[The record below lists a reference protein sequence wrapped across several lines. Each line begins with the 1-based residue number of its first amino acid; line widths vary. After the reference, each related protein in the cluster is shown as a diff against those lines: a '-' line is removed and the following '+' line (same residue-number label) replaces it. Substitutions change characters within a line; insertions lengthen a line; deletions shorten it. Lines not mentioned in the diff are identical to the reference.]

1 MASRLEQYKTDE
13 SQKRELQSDLTELQ
27 TLYNSYEDFYN
38 KYTFDEFLEYATKNS
53 SGSLDKSIE
62 NYLIQESDKDKPL
75 KEFRKTTVPWLSET
89 IAGSLSA
96 ARFGAENYPSPLLNT
111 LSKLSPNE
119 KEIRR
124 GTDKAF
130 KNVGKAVGLGDIWDE
145 KKDKETGKTYYELQ
159 EPETTAGKIL
169 KPVGEYVTALAVT
182 RNPTALFTKTAQKVP
197 EKITRKVGRPS
208 KAQLAKKAR
217 QEKTK
222 KLLGAGKTLG
232 RAELAA
238 QVTFADNPEFTYV
251 ASSLSNYIGNDNNL
265 MGEVLNYLDT
275 TEDSPEEA
283 RRLSLLLDGLAFSGI
298 VSAGVGTLKVTKEGI
313 LQMLQSVKNSNQSQ
327 KESFKSLIQGASKTK
342 SARKKDVSEVPIIKD
357 ISNEDVL
364 KFGKDS
370 LTYKTL
376 NKGYR
381 GVQRLHQN
389 FLTTSGMYSDEMF
402 KMLKSADYNKIAWSK
417 RASEIHAK
425 LVTSISKAAKTSK
438 FSEKEIDDILNQ
450 YFKGKKTLSNL
461 PKNPE
466 LRQFAKE
473 AKDEVNNLSKMLLES
488 NYVPPQ
494 MKKVIEENMGSYL
507 RKTYQFYENKNW
519 KPSQEVIDE
528 VTSSIAGSIQKAKGT
543 KNITPFQQQEA
554 RRVVNEII
562 KRDDKSYNNIV
573 SHLNGVFGTKKNEV
587 VFQQRKNIAPA
598 IQKLLGAE
606 EVDASLA
613 VFRTLDTLGTQ
624 ITNYKLYDDLY
635 EKGLG
640 KWFFKET
647 GKFSKAPD
655 ESLKAATIEGKQ
667 FLQLDGLRTTPEIAE
682 LFNTMARNKGQTRQT
697 LERMYGYFLTAKGS
711 SQAAA
716 TVFNGLTHVRNT
728 LGGSIILMR
737 NGINPFTDET
747 IKSSQILSNDLFTMD
762 ATKKNKVL
770 SDLYEDYQRLGIVNQ
785 NVRVGEFKNL
795 INDLAANPNEN
806 MISKFPEI
814 FKKAGRKATS
824 VYVAEDDLWRI
835 VAYNKEL
842 NTLKKAYP
850 DLARRN
856 LQDLKQEAAD
866 VVRATMPTY
875 DLIAPG
881 LQELRKL
888 PIGNFFSFTAEQFR
902 NNYNTTM
909 RAAQELR
916 SGNKVIQDRG
926 MNRLAS
932 QVTTTYLFSKGLT
945 DFSKLAFGISD
956 EDEKAVRSLNLAPW
970 SKNSALLFSKDN
982 KGNIQYIDLT
992 YTDPSAP
999 VTDNF
1004 RNILNLITDPTE
1016 SMETVDRNIIG
1027 QTIEGLEFFLRPF
1040 VDEAL
1045 LTEAITDILVRGG
1058 KTKEGF
1064 DIKIINPVTK
1074 EPLVWEERVDNN
1086 NLAEV
1091 ANNMD
1096 VALGHIL
1103 EKVLPREAT
1112 DIASLTRGKKAIRIE
1127 EGKTSLQREL
1137 IGKLTGQRLV
1147 TISPDKI
1154 KNDFSFKLR
1163 DLNKARGT
1171 YQSNINSSITK
1182 NMKAESVL
1190 SRYEEENNKNYKEFV
1205 KSKRVLDAAKHFDI
1219 DPFELETLVKE
1230 NLTNYTK
1237 DEKSTFIY
1245 SSNEYIPLK
1254 ISDKKLNQAYKDLN
1268 FENINFREFYDAYTV
1283 KYLEYSQ
1290 LPLLE
1295 EEKQK
1300 EKELKRK
1307 GFFLGGLADEYQYYS
1322 QLSEEVEKLPEK
1334 AEEFI
1339 KEREERRAEAHKQI
1353 VKATKEGDVRKG
1365 FEAFETLPIGE
1376 QLAGYMNPVTNV
1388 PLSATGAAVY
1398 AEKAQPSFKSTKEFV
1413 LDFINPKKNIL
1424 QKTPI
1429 KVEDPMSAGISSM
1442 EALGVIPFI
1451 GGIGKFGSRTL
1462 RKMQSRR
1469 ADDTMGGGSGPTDI
1483 VDDSVAVDMAG
1494 YKSSI
1499 EETAEK
1505 NVSNFKTGEQFLNF
1519 LKAKNKDNSPKR
1531 EGFKKEELEFIDLD
1545 NIKVTKDTTP
1555 EEVLNYV
1562 RENRPKLYRVVRSED
1577 NPTIRTSATEVETSV
1592 EDILSIDRPS
1602 TSELEN
1608 DYVNIELDNFKSL
1621 RDEGVERYKDLS
1633 DEQLEDL
1640 AYDMVENYNLEYL
1653 TGEIGGVPMTLYG
1666 GQRGYQATIGTGDN
1680 KIFLTDD
1687 LVNRDEA
1694 LIQLNDYARTEGLLD
1709 PVSII
1714 DGNFPL
1720 KTQVSESVLKGE
1732 DTLPTLFGEQYESFR
1747 LPMGG
1752 ASNYREITIHLDN
1765 PRTPTVFTKNHL
1777 EGADQLLHYRISD
1790 RADIE
1795 GNKVLFVEEIQSDLH
1810 QAGRAEGYELPLK
1823 KQKLIEDKVNSISP
1837 RIMFDKGYKDN
1848 MLGNKVPDKIEF
1860 DKDMPTIAGI
1870 SSGSNPS
1877 ALIPR
1882 QVVGSGDV
1890 IRGKFGNY
1898 YETGDV
1904 VNFSPLEKTTKFLED
1919 EYGKETILKL
1929 ADALEPF
1936 RNVGKLPD
1944 YPYKGLGFVD
1954 VAMKDV
1960 MQLASKEGYDKVAF
1974 TDAATQIDR
1983 NNKNLNY
1990 VDSIQISKVPTEKE
2004 ILQSDEFTDKLS
2016 KNLNTKYDDFKN
2028 FGDPDILKGEGLQ
2041 GGGEAYEK
2049 ARKSIDNYK
2058 KLRIGL
2064 SRNGEFTSI
2073 SIEDEMKD
2081 LTLRQ
2086 LKNKYHIDRAKW
2098 IVKDFG
2104 LTEVANTQKDTGK
2117 ALMYES
2123 KDYLK
2128 NLTMDKDGIGMGET
2142 FNTRTLQTDE
2152 ELLAELPE
2160 SIRESVKQD
2169 IKTKKNITVDVG
2181 KLEGSGKKF
2190 LDLYSDK
2197 ISSTAKKL
2205 GKQYK
2210 QQPKFS
2216 SVLYS
2221 KNEKLTPEQMLEMY
2235 KDSKEAKNYGEY
2247 IEKYGEEV
2255 SFPRELKVI
2264 SLDVTPDMKKPMAVF
2279 SKGGLVKGKDDV
2291 PFTKEDPADRVDPN
2305 TGKPYSDQMARL
2317 GLAEGG
2323 SVDTSARN
2331 LRQLQIVNPKLKP
2344 WSEDPFINKII
2355 MVESSGNPNA
2365 VSPVGAKGLMQIMKN
2380 TAKQPGFGVKPF
2392 EGDNLLDPKENV
2404 RFGTDY
2410 IYALEKKL
2418 GSKRDAAVAYNWGY
2432 GNAKRWLKEGADL
2445 DKLPKETRNYI
2456 RKLELD

>member
-1 MASRLEQYKTDE
+1 MPSRFEQYKKDE
-13 SQKRELQSDLTELQ
+13 SQKRELQSDLAELQ

-89 IAGSLSA
+89 IGGSLSLS
-96 ARFGAENYPSPLLNT
+96 RFIAEKYPSPLANT
-111 LSKLSPNE
+111 LAKLAPNE

-130 KNVGKAVGLGDIWDE
+130 RDIGRTVGLGDIWNE
-145 KKDKETGKTYYELQ
+145 KKDEETGKTYYELQ
-159 EPETTAGKIL
+159 EPETTAGQIL
-169 KPVGEYVTALAVT
+169 KPVGEYVAALAVT
-182 RNPTALFTKTAQKVP
+182 RNPTTLFTKTAQKVP
-197 EKITRKVGRPS
+197 EKITKKVGRPS
-208 KAQLAKKAR
+208 KAALAKEAR
-217 QEKTK
+217 EERTK

-232 RAELAA
+232 KAEVAA
-238 QVTFADNPEFTYV
+238 QITFADNPEFTYV
-251 ASSLSNYIGNDNNL
+251 ASALSNYIGNDNNL
-265 MGEVLNYLDT
+265 MGEILNYLDT

-283 RRLSLLLDGLAFSGI
+283 RRLSLLLDGIAFSGI

-313 LQMLQSVKNSNQSQ
+313 LQMLQSVKNSSQSQ
-327 KESFKSLIQGASKTK
+327 KESFKSLIQGAAKTK

-357 ISNEDVL
+357 ITNEDIL

-370 LTYKTL
+370 LTYRGL

-381 GVQRLHQN
+381 GVQKFYQR

-402 KMLKSADYNKIAWSK
+402 KMLKSADYNKIGWSK

-425 LVTSISKAAKTSK
+425 LVTSIAKAAKTSK
-438 FSEKEIDDILNQ
+438 FSKKEIDDILNQ
-450 YFKGKKTLSNL
+450 YLKGEKTLASL
-461 PKNPE
+461 PKEVRPW
-466 LRQFAKE
+466 AKE
-473 AKDEVNNLSKMLLES
+473 ARDEVKNLSKMLLES
-488 NYVPPQ
+488 SYVPPQ

-528 VTSSIAGSIQKAKGT
+528 VTDSIAASIQKAKGT
-543 KNITPFQQQEA
+543 KNITPFQQKEA
-554 RRVVNEII
+554 RRVVNDIL
-562 KRDDKSYNNIV
+562 KRDTKDYNNII
-573 SHLNGVFGTKKNEV
+573 SHLNGVFGTKRNEV

-655 ESLKAATIEGKQ
+655 ESLKAATIKGKQ

-682 LFNTMARNKGQTRQT
+682 LFNTMARNKGQTRQV

-747 IKSSQILSNDLFTMD
+747 IKSSQILRNDLFTMD

-770 SDLYEDYQRLGIVNQ
+770 SDLYEEYQRLGIVNQ

-806 MISKFPEI
+806 MLSKFPEI

-932 QVTTTYLFSKGLT
+932 QVTSTYLFSKGLT

-956 EDEKAVRSLNLAPW
+956 EDEKAVRDLNLAPW
-970 SKNSALLFSKDN
+970 SKNSALLFSRDN

-1016 SMETVDRNIIG
+1016 SMETVNRNVIG
-1027 QTIEGLEFFLRPF
+1027 QTVQGLEFFLRPF
-1040 VDEAL
+1040 VSESL

-1064 DIKIINPVTK
+1064 DIKVINPITK
-1074 EPLVWEERVDNN
+1074 EPLIWEERIDNN

-1096 VALGHIL
+1096 VALAHIL
-1103 EKVLPREAT
+1103 ETVLPREVT

-1147 TISPDKI
+1147 TINPDKI

-1163 DLNKARGT
+1163 DLNRARGI
-1171 YQSNINSSITK
+1171 YQGNINSSITK

-1190 SRYEEENNKNYKEFV
+1190 SRYEEENNKNYREFV
-1205 KSKRVLDAAKHFDI
+1205 KSKRMLDAAKHFDI
-1219 DPFELETLVKE
+1219 DPYDIESLVKE

-1237 DEKSTFIY
+1237 DEKSTFLY

-1254 ISDKKLNQAYKDLN
+1254 ISDEKLDQAYKDLN
-1268 FENINFREFYDAYTV
+1268 FENINFIEFYDAYTV

-1295 EEKQK
+1295 EEKQR
-1300 EKELKRK
+1300 EKELERK
-1307 GFFLGGLADEYQYYS
+1307 EFFLGGLADEYEYYS
-1322 QLSEEVEKLPEK
+1322 QLSKEVDELPEK
-1334 AEEFI
+1334 I
-1339 KEREERRAEAHKQI
+1339 IEREKRRAEAHRQI
-1353 VKATKEGDVRKG
+1353 AEATKEGDVRKG

-1388 PLSATGAAVY
+1388 PLSAAGAGVY
-1398 AEKAQPSFKSTKEFV
+1398 VEKAQPSFKSPKEFL
-1413 LDFINPKKNIL
+1413 LDFVNPRKNIL
-1424 QKTPI
+1424 QKMPV
-1429 KVEDPMSAGISSM
+1429 KVEDPLSAGIAVA
-1442 EALGVIPFI
+1442 EATGLIPAAGVV
-1451 GGIGKFGSRTL
+1451 GKGASRFL
-1462 RKMQSRR
+1462 RNIQARR
-1469 ADDTMGGGSGPTDI
+1469 GDDTMGGGGGGGSFI
-1483 VDDSVAVDMAG
+1483 DDSVPVDMAG

-1499 EETAEK
+1499 EVFAEK
-1505 NVSNFKTGEQFLNF
+1505 NVNNYKSGQAFLDALKSSKRQQDKFKQ
-1519 LKAKNKDNSPKR
+1519 
-1531 EGFKKEELEFIDLD
+1531 EELEFIDLD
-1545 NIKVTKDTTP
+1545 NIQVTKNTTP

-1577 NPTIRTSATEVETSV
+1577 NPTIRTSDVDMDTSV
-1592 EDILSIDRPS
+1592 EEFLSLDEPMTRQY
-1602 TSELEN
+1602 LN
-1608 DYVNIELDNFKSL
+1608 DEIELAARMEMDM
-1621 RDEGVERYKDLS
+1621 RDAGNEAYRNVS
-1633 DEQLEDL
+1633 DDDIYEAVTEQLEN
-1640 AYDMVENYNLEYL
+1640 ENYEYL
-1653 TGEIGGVPMTLYG
+1653 TGNISGTDIALFGNDV
-1666 GQRGYQATIGTGDN
+1666 QGYQATVGMGDN

-1687 LVNRDEA
+1687 FVARDEA
-1694 LIQLNDYARTEGLLD
+1694 LIQLDNYARDRDLIEPSSSID
-1709 PVSII
+1709 PDV
-1714 DGNFPL
+1714 PL
-1720 KTQVSESVLKGE
+1720 KTQVPESVLRGE
-1732 DTLPTLFGEQYESFR
+1732 DTLPTLFGEQYGSFR

-1752 ASNYREITIHLDN
+1752 AANYREITIHLDN
-1765 PRTPTVFTKNHL
+1765 PKTPTVFTDNHL
-1777 EGADQLLHYRISD
+1777 EGADQILHYRISD
-1790 RADIE
+1790 RVDTE

-1810 QAGRAEGYELPLK
+1810 QAARKRGY
-1823 KQKLIEDKVNSISP
+1823 ISED
-1837 RIMFDKGYKDN
+1837 
-1848 MLGNKVPDKIEF
+1848 
-1860 DKDMPTIAGI
+1860 
-1870 SSGSNPS
+1870 GS
-1877 ALIPR
+1877 
-1882 QVVGSGDV
+1882 V
-1890 IRGKFGNY
+1890 
-1898 YETGDV
+1898 
-1904 VNFSPLEKTTKFLED
+1904 
-1919 EYGKETILKL
+1919 
-1929 ADALEPF
+1929 
-1936 RNVGKLPD
+1936 PD

-1960 MQLASKEGYDKVAF
+1960 MQLAAKEGYDKVAF
-1974 TDAATQIDR
+1974 TDAVTQINR
-1983 NNKNLNY
+1983 NRKAVNY
-1990 VDSIQISKVPTEKE
+1990 IDSIRISKVPTEKE
-2004 ILQSDEFTDKLS
+2004 ILESDEFKKRVNT
-2016 KNLNTKYDDFKN
+2016 NLQVRYSDFKD
-2028 FGDPDILKGEGLQ
+2028 FGDPDVLKGEGME
-2041 GGGEAYEK
+2041 GGGKAYEK
-2049 ARKSIDNYK
+2049 ALKSIDDYK
-2058 KLRIGL
+2058 KLRIGI
-2064 SRNGEFTSI
+2064 SKDGEFSSV
-2073 SIEDEMKD
+2073 SIEDEVKN
-2081 LTLRQ
+2081 LTLEQ
-2086 LKNKYHIDRAKW
+2086 LKRRYHVGRAKW

-2104 LTEVANTQKDTGK
+2104 ITNTQLVREGTNKN
-2117 ALMYES
+2117 LMYES
-2123 KDYLK
+2123 KDTLK
-2128 NLTMDKDGIGMGET
+2128 KLIRDDSIGGEFNLRI
-2142 FNTRTLQTDE
+2142 LQTDE

-2160 SIRESVKQD
+2160 SVKESVKQD
-2169 IKTKKNITVDVG
+2169 IKTKKDITVNVG
-2181 KLEGSGKKF
+2181 QLGGSGKKF
-2190 LDLYSDK
+2190 LDLYKNK
-2197 ISSTAKKL
+2197 ITSAAKKL
-2205 GKQYK
+2205 GKEYK
-2210 QQPKFS
+2210 VEPKISTILFDDIE
-2216 SVLYS
+2216 YM
-2221 KNEKLTPEQMLEMY
+2221 TPEEILKLY
-2235 KDSKEAKNYGEY
+2235 KDIKGGKYAMSGPEADYL
-2247 IEKYGEEV
+2247 
-2255 SFPRELKVI
+2255 PQELKVI
-2264 SLDVTPDMKKPMAVF
+2264 SLDVTPDMKEPMAVF
-2279 SKGGLVKGKDDV
+2279 AKGGLVEGKDDV
-2291 PFTKEDPADRVDPN
+2291 PYTKENPADRVDPF
-2305 TGKPYSDQMARL
+2305 TGQPYSAQMEEL
-2317 GLAEGG
+2317 GLDVFQE
-2323 SVDTSARN
+2323 R
-2331 LRQLQIVNPKLKP
+2331 
-2344 WSEDPFINKII
+2344 
-2355 MVESSGNPNA
+2355 
-2365 VSPVGAKGLMQIMKN
+2365 
-2380 TAKQPGFGVKPF
+2380 
-2392 EGDNLLDPKENV
+2392 
-2404 RFGTDY
+2404 
-2410 IYALEKKL
+2410 
-2418 GSKRDAAVAYNWGY
+2418 
-2432 GNAKRWLKEGADL
+2432 
-2445 DKLPKETRNYI
+2445 
-2456 RKLELD
+2456 

>member
-1 MASRLEQYKTDE
+1 MPSRFEQYKTDE

-27 TLYNSYEDFYN
+27 TLYNSYGDFYN

-53 SGSLDKSIE
+53 NSSLDKSIE

-89 IAGSLSA
+89 IAGSLSG
-96 ARFGAENYPSPLLNT
+96 ARFVAEKYPSPLLNT
-111 LSKLSPNE
+111 LAKLSPNE
-119 KEIRR
+119 KEIRK

-130 KNVGKAVGLGDIWDE
+130 RDVGRAVGLGDIWDE
-145 KKDKETGKTYYELQ
+145 KKDKKTGKAYYELQ
-159 EPETTAGKIL
+159 EPKTTAGKIL

-182 RNPTALFTKTAQKVP
+182 RNPTTLFTKTAQKVP

-208 KAQLAKKAR
+208 KAQLAKEAR
-217 QEKTK
+217 QETTK

-327 KESFKSLIQGASKTK
+327 KESFKSLIQGAAKTK

-389 FLTTSGMYSDEMF
+389 FLTTSGMYSNEMF

-528 VTSSIAGSIQKAKGT
+528 VTDSIAASIQKAKGT

-647 GKFSKAPD
+647 GKFSKAPN

-682 LFNTMARNKGQTRQT
+682 LFNTMARNKGQTRQI

-728 LGGSIILMR
+728 VGGSIILMR
-737 NGINPFTDET
+737 NGINPFTNET

-806 MISKFPEI
+806 MLSKFPEI

-902 NNYNTTM
+902 NNYNTTI

-932 QVTTTYLFSKGLT
+932 QVTSTYLFSKGLT
-945 DFSKLAFGISD
+945 DFSKLAFGISN
-956 EDEKAVRSLNLAPW
+956 EDEKAVRDLNLAPW
-970 SKNSALLFSKDN
+970 SKNSALLFSRDN

-1016 SMETVDRNIIG
+1016 SMETVNRNVIG
-1027 QTIEGLEFFLRPF
+1027 QTVQGLEFFLRPF
-1040 VDEAL
+1040 VSESL
-1045 LTEAITDILVRGG
+1045 LTEAITDILVRDG

-1064 DIKIINPVTK
+1064 GIKVINPITK
-1074 EPLVWEERVDNN
+1074 EPLMWEERIDSN

-1096 VALGHIL
+1096 VALAHIL
-1103 EKVLPREAT
+1103 ETVLPREIT
-1112 DIASLTRGKKAIRIE
+1112 DITSLTRGKKAIRIE

-1137 IGKLTGQRLV
+1137 LGKLTGQRLV
-1147 TISPDKI
+1147 TINPDKI

-1163 DLNKARGT
+1163 DLNRARKV
-1171 YQSNINSSITK
+1171 YQNNVNTSITK

-1205 KSKRVLDAAKHFDI
+1205 KSKRMLDAIKHFDI
-1219 DPFELETLVKE
+1219 DPYDIESLVKE
-1230 NLTNYTK
+1230 NLNNYTK
-1237 DEKSTFIY
+1237 DEKSTFLY
-1245 SSNEYIPLK
+1245 SSNEYVPLK
-1254 ISDKKLNQAYKDLN
+1254 ISDQKLNQAYKDLN

-1300 EKELKRK
+1300 EKESKRK
-1307 GFFLGGLADEYQYYS
+1307 GFFLGGIVDEYEYYS
-1322 QLSEEVEKLPEK
+1322 NLKNTPEETYKFL
-1334 AEEFI
+1334 
-1339 KEREERRAEAHKQI
+1339 KEREIGRDEAHKKI
-1353 VKATKEGDVRKG
+1353 AAATKEGDVRKG

-1388 PLSATGAAVY
+1388 PLSLTGAGVY
-1398 AEKAQPSFKSTKEFV
+1398 TEKAQPSFKSTKEFV
-1413 LDFINPKKNIL
+1413 LDFINPRKNIL

-1429 KVEDPMSAGISSM
+1429 KVKDPMSASIAVA
-1442 EALGVIPFI
+1442 EATGVVPFI
-1451 GGIGKFGSRTL
+1451 GGIGKFGSRGL
-1462 RKMQSRR
+1462 RHIQARR
-1469 ADDTMGGGSGPTDI
+1469 LDDTMGGGSGPTNI
-1483 VDDSVAVDMAG
+1483 VDDSVTVDMAG
-1494 YKSSI
+1494 YKSTI
-1499 EETAEK
+1499 EEFAEK
-1505 NVSNFKTGEQFLNF
+1505 NINNYKSGQAFLDALKSSKRQQDKFKQ
-1519 LKAKNKDNSPKR
+1519 
-1531 EGFKKEELEFIDLD
+1531 EELEFIDLD
-1545 NIKVTKDTTP
+1545 NIQVTKDTTP
-1555 EEVLNYV
+1555 EEVLSYV

-1577 NPTIRTSATEVETSV
+1577 NPTIRTSDVDMDTSIKEFLSLDKPMTQQYLDETVERQV
-1592 EDILSIDRPS
+1592 
-1602 TSELEN
+1602 ELEIDMRKEGYDGGYPDVTN
-1608 DYVNIELDNFKSL
+1608 EELYEAVTDQYEGENF
-1621 RDEGVERYKDLS
+1621 
-1633 DEQLEDL
+1633 
-1640 AYDMVENYNLEYL
+1640 EYL
-1653 TGEIGGVPMTLYG
+1653 TGNISGTDVAMFGNNIE
-1666 GQRGYQATIGTGDN
+1666 GYQATVGMGDN
-1680 KIFLTDD
+1680 RIFLTDD
-1687 LVNRDEA
+1687 FVARDEA
-1694 LIQLNDYARTEGLLD
+1694 LIKLDAYAREQDLIE
-1709 PVSII
+1709 PVSNI
-1714 DGNFPL
+1714 DPDVPL

-1732 DTLPTLFGEQYESFR
+1732 DTLPTMFGEQYGSFR

-1752 ASNYREITIHLDN
+1752 GSNYREITIHLDN
-1765 PRTPTVFTKNHL
+1765 PKTTTTFTDNHL
-1777 EGADQLLHYRISD
+1777 EGADQILHYRISD
-1790 RADIE
+1790 RVDTK
-1795 GNKVLFVEEIQSDLH
+1795 GSKVLFVEEIQSDLH
-1810 QAGRAEGYELPLK
+1810 QAGRKEGY
-1823 KQKLIEDKVNSISP
+1823 IS
-1837 RIMFDKGYKDN
+1837 
-1848 MLGNKVPDKIEF
+1848 E
-1860 DKDMPTIAGI
+1860 AGI
-1870 SSGSNPS
+1870 
-1877 ALIPR
+1877 
-1882 QVVGSGDV
+1882 V
-1890 IRGKFGNY
+1890 
-1898 YETGDV
+1898 
-1904 VNFSPLEKTTKFLED
+1904 
-1919 EYGKETILKL
+1919 
-1929 ADALEPF
+1929 
-1936 RNVGKLPD
+1936 PD

-1954 VAMKDV
+1954 VAMKDI
-1960 MQLASKEGYDKVAF
+1960 MQLAAKENYDKVAF
-1974 TDAATQIDR
+1974 TDAATQINR
-1983 NNKNLNY
+1983 NQKSLEY
-1990 VDSIQISKVPTEKE
+1990 LGRIHIKKVPTEKE
-2004 ILQSDEFTDKLS
+2004 LLKSYEFKESLSDNIDIAYYDFKKFGDLDILEKSTVEGYNKALESKEEFLKADMFFNEFPAKSPFTKLAELEDVTLEQL
-2016 KNLNTKYDDFKN
+2016 KTKYRV
-2028 FGDPDILKGEGLQ
+2028 GE
-2041 GGGEAYEK
+2041 
-2049 ARKSIDNYK
+2049 
-2058 KLRIGL
+2058 
-2064 SRNGEFTSI
+2064 
-2073 SIEDEMKD
+2073 
-2081 LTLRQ
+2081 
-2086 LKNKYHIDRAKW
+2086 AKW
-2098 IVKDFG
+2098 IVRDFG
-2104 LTEVANTQKDTGK
+2104 LPNTQIFQQDRGRP
-2117 ALMYES
+2117 LMYES
-2123 KDYLK
+2123 KDYLE
-2128 NLTMDKDGIGMGET
+2128 NIDL
-2142 FNTRTLQTDE
+2142 E
-2152 ELLAELPE
+2152 ELNSTRFLQNDTELLEEIPQ
-2160 SIRESVKQD
+2160 SFRKSVKQD
-2169 IKTKKNITVDVG
+2169 IKTKKNIMLNV
-2181 KLEGSGKKF
+2181 EEFQGSGKKF
-2190 LDLYSDK
+2190 VDLYKDK
-2197 ISSTAKKL
+2197 VSSTAKKL

-2210 QQPKFS
+2210 TKPKFS
-2216 SVLYS
+2216 YILNT
-2221 KNEKLTPEQMLEMY
+2221 NESTDKAQDVFKRW
-2235 KDSKEAKNYGEY
+2235 KDSQRLDVGEIDYDDWEKIYGEY
-2247 IEKYGEEV
+2247 AQI
-2255 SFPRELKVI
+2255 PNELKVI
-2264 SLDVTPDMKKPMAVF
+2264 SLDVTPNMKEPMAVF
-2279 SKGGLVKGKDDV
+2279 AKGGLVKGKDDV
-2291 PFTKEDPADRVDPN
+2291 PQTKEDPADRVNPI
-2305 TGKPYSDQMARL
+2305 TGLPYSDQMGRL
-2317 GLAEGG
+2317 GFNEGG
-2323 SVDTSARN
+2323 EVSEANIILQAIKSE
-2331 LRQLQIVNPKLKP
+2331 RQYNQEQIDRLKEHSRLVGYMESDSIPDRVQIGGGPGRGKHQYEIKGSIDGSGASKTAVNRYITFKT
-2344 WSEDPFINKII
+2344 NR
-2355 MVESSGNPNA
+2355 
-2365 VSPVGAKGLMQIMKN
+2365 GLGLTKR
-2380 TAKQPGFGVKPF
+2380 
-2392 EGDNLLDPKENV
+2392 DLLLKENKNPDFSKLPEDLQDAIFYADKALGYLPV
-2404 RFGTDY
+2404 DDLVNKKLSHEEAWVDY
-2410 IYALEKKL
+2410 HLIGNKKDREINLEKFK
-2418 GSKRDAAVAYNWGY
+2418 K
-2432 GNAKRWLKEGADL
+2432 K
-2445 DKLPKETRNYI
+2445 NY
-2456 RKLELD
+2456 KD

>member
-1 MASRLEQYKTDE
+1 MPSRFEQYKTDE

-27 TLYNSYEDFYN
+27 TLYNSYGDFYN

-53 SGSLDKSIE
+53 NSSLDKSIE

-89 IAGSLSA
+89 IGGSLA
-96 ARFGAENYPSPLLNT
+96 TTRFIAEKYPSPLLNT
-111 LSKLSPNE
+111 LAKLSPNE

-130 KNVGKAVGLGDIWDE
+130 KDVGRAVGLGDIWDE
-145 KKDKETGKTYYELQ
+145 KKDKKTGKAYYELQ
-159 EPETTAGKIL
+159 EPETTAGQIL
-169 KPVGEYVTALAVT
+169 KPVGEYITALAVT

-208 KAQLAKKAR
+208 KAQLAKEAR
-217 QEKTK
+217 QETTK

-327 KESFKSLIQGASKTK
+327 KESFKSLIQGAAKTK
-342 SARKKDVSEVPIIKD
+342 SARKKNVSEVPIIKD

-425 LVTSISKAAKTSK
+425 LVTSVAKAAKTSK

-488 NYVPPQ
+488 NYVPPK
-494 MKKVIEENMGSYL
+494 MKKIIEENMSSYL

-519 KPSQEVIDE
+519 RPSQEVIDE
-528 VTSSIAGSIQKAKGT
+528 VTDSIAASIQKAKGT

-554 RRVVNEII
+554 RRVVNDIL
-562 KRDDKSYNNIV
+562 KRNNKDYNNII

-682 LFNTMARNKGQTRQT
+682 LFNTMARNKGQTRQF

-737 NGINPFTDET
+737 NGINPFTNET

-770 SDLYEDYQRLGIVNQ
+770 SDLYEDYQRLGLVNQ

-902 NNYNTTM
+902 NNYNTTI

-932 QVTTTYLFSKGLT
+932 QVTSTYLFSKGLT

-956 EDEKAVRSLNLAPW
+956 EDEKAVRDLNLAPW
-970 SKNSALLFSKDN
+970 SKNSALLFSRDN

-1016 SMETVDRNIIG
+1016 SMETVNRNVIG
-1027 QTIEGLEFFLRPF
+1027 QTVQGLEFFLRPF
-1040 VDEAL
+1040 VSESL
-1045 LTEAITDILVRGG
+1045 LTEAITDILVRDG

-1064 DIKIINPVTK
+1064 GIKVINPITK
-1074 EPLVWEERVDNN
+1074 EPLMWEERIDSN

-1096 VALGHIL
+1096 VALAHIL
-1103 EKVLPREAT
+1103 ETVLPREIT
-1112 DIASLTRGKKAIRIE
+1112 DITSLTRGKKAIRIE

-1137 IGKLTGQRLV
+1137 LGKLTGQRLV
-1147 TISPDKI
+1147 TINPDKI

-1163 DLNKARGT
+1163 DLNRARKVYENNVNT
-1171 YQSNINSSITK
+1171 SITK

-1190 SRYEEENNKNYKEFV
+1190 SRYEKENNKNYKEFV
-1205 KSKRVLDAAKHFDI
+1205 KSKRMLDAIKHFDI
-1219 DPFELETLVKE
+1219 DPYDIESLVKE
-1230 NLTNYTK
+1230 NLNNYTK
-1237 DEKSTFIY
+1237 DEKSTFLY
-1245 SSNEYIPLK
+1245 SSNEYVPLK
-1254 ISDKKLNQAYKDLN
+1254 ISDQKLNQAYKDLN

-1295 EEKQK
+1295 EKKQK
-1300 EKELKRK
+1300 EKESKRK
-1307 GFFLGGLADEYQYYS
+1307 GFFLGGIADEYEYYS
-1322 QLSEEVEKLPEK
+1322 NLKNTPEETYKFL
-1334 AEEFI
+1334 
-1339 KEREERRAEAHKQI
+1339 KEREIGRDEAHKKI
-1353 VKATKEGDVRKG
+1353 AEATKEGDVRKG

-1388 PLSATGAAVY
+1388 PLSLTGAGVY
-1398 AEKAQPSFKSTKEFV
+1398 TEKAQPSFKSTKEFV
-1413 LDFINPKKNIL
+1413 LDFINPRKNIL

-1429 KVEDPMSAGISSM
+1429 KVKDPMSASIAVA
-1442 EALGVIPFI
+1442 EATGVVPFI
-1451 GGIGKFGSRTL
+1451 GGIGKFGSRGL
-1462 RKMQSRR
+1462 RNIQARR
-1469 ADDTMGGGSGPTDI
+1469 LDDTMGGGSGPTNI
-1483 VDDSVAVDMAG
+1483 VDDSVSVDMAG
-1494 YKSSI
+1494 YKSTI
-1499 EETAEK
+1499 EEFAEK
-1505 NVSNFKTGEQFLNF
+1505 NINNYKNGQAFLDA
-1519 LKAKNKDNSPKR
+1519 LKSSKR
-1531 EGFKKEELEFIDLD
+1531 QQDKFKKEELEFIDLD
-1545 NIKVTKDTTP
+1545 NIQVTKDTTP

-1577 NPTIRTSATEVETSV
+1577 NPTIKTSDVDMNTSV
-1592 EDILSIDRPS
+1592 EEFLSLDKPMTQQYLDETVERQV
-1602 TSELEN
+1602 ELEI
-1608 DYVNIELDNFKSL
+1608 DTRDSGGLGGLDIVTDEEMYELVRDKYKSENF
-1621 RDEGVERYKDLS
+1621 
-1633 DEQLEDL
+1633 
-1640 AYDMVENYNLEYL
+1640 EYL
-1653 TGEIGGVPMTLYG
+1653 TGNISGTDVAMFGNNME
-1666 GQRGYQATIGTGDN
+1666 GYQARVGMGDN
-1680 KIFLTDD
+1680 TIFLTDNF
-1687 LVNRDEA
+1687 VSRDEA
-1694 LIQLNDYARTEGLLD
+1694 LIKLDAYARENYLLE
-1709 PVSII
+1709 PVSNI
-1714 DGNFPL
+1714 DPDVPL

-1732 DTLPTLFGEQYESFR
+1732 DTLPTMFGKQYGSFR

-1752 ASNYREITIHLDN
+1752 GSNYREITIHLDN
-1765 PRTPTVFTKNHL
+1765 PKTTTTFTDNHL
-1777 EGADQLLHYRISD
+1777 EGADQILHYRISD
-1790 RADIE
+1790 RVDTK
-1795 GNKVLFVEEIQSDLH
+1795 GSKVLFVEEIQSDLH
-1810 QAGRAEGYELPLK
+1810 QAGRK
-1823 KQKLIEDKVNSISP
+1823 
-1837 RIMFDKGYKDN
+1837 KGY
-1848 MLGNKVPDKIEF
+1848 ISE
-1860 DKDMPTIAGI
+1860 AGI
-1870 SSGSNPS
+1870 
-1877 ALIPR
+1877 
-1882 QVVGSGDV
+1882 V
-1890 IRGKFGNY
+1890 
-1898 YETGDV
+1898 
-1904 VNFSPLEKTTKFLED
+1904 
-1919 EYGKETILKL
+1919 
-1929 ADALEPF
+1929 
-1936 RNVGKLPD
+1936 PD

-1954 VAMKDV
+1954 VAMKDI
-1960 MQLASKEGYDKVAF
+1960 MQLAAKENYDKVAF
-1974 TDAATQIDR
+1974 TDAATQINR
-1983 NNKNLNY
+1983 NAKSLEY
-1990 VDSIQISKVPTEKE
+1990 FSRIHIRKVPTEKE
-2004 ILQSDEFTDKLS
+2004 ILESDEFKDILS
-2016 KNLNTKYDDFKN
+2016 DNIDIAYSDFKN
-2028 FGDPDILKGEGLQ
+2028 FGDLDILEKSTVEGYNKALESKEEFLKTDMFFNEFPAKSPFTKLAELEDVTLKHLKTKYRV
-2041 GGGEAYEK
+2041 GEA
-2049 ARKSIDNYK
+2049 
-2058 KLRIGL
+2058 
-2064 SRNGEFTSI
+2064 
-2073 SIEDEMKD
+2073 
-2081 LTLRQ
+2081 
-2086 LKNKYHIDRAKW
+2086 KW
-2098 IVKDFG
+2098 VVQDYGFS
-2104 LTEVANTQKDTGK
+2104 NTQLPTNRP
-2117 ALMYES
+2117 LMYES
-2123 KDYLK
+2123 KDYL
-2128 NLTMDKDGIGMGET
+2128 NNIET
-2142 FNTRTLQTDE
+2142 EKLGYPRLIQNDT
-2152 ELLAELPE
+2152 ELLLDIPQ
-2160 SIRESVKQD
+2160 SFRKSVKQD
-2169 IKTKKNITVDVG
+2169 IKTKKELLLEVG
-2181 KLEGSGKKF
+2181 KFQGSGKKF
-2190 LDLYSDK
+2190 VDLYKDK
-2197 ISSTAKKL
+2197 VSSTAKKL

-2210 QQPKFS
+2210 TKPKFS
-2216 SVLYS
+2216 YILNT
-2221 KNEKLTPEQMLEMY
+2221 NESTDKAQDVFKRW
-2235 KDSKEAKNYGEY
+2235 KDSQRLEVGEMDYDDWEKIYGEY
-2247 IEKYGEEV
+2247 AQIPKK
-2255 SFPRELKVI
+2255 LKVI
-2264 SLDVTPDMKKPMAVF
+2264 SLDVTPNMKEPMAVF
-2279 SKGGLVKGKDDV
+2279 AKGGLVKGKDNV
-2291 PFTKEDPADRVDPN
+2291 PQTKEDPADRVDPF
-2305 TGKPYSDQMARL
+2305 TGLPYSDQMDRL
-2317 GLAEGG
+2317 GFNEGG
-2323 SVDTSARN
+2323 N
-2331 LRQLQIVNPKLKP
+2331 VNF
-2344 WSEDPFINKII
+2344 SSDPFINKII
-2355 MVESSGNPNA
+2355 MAESSGNPNA
-2365 VSPVGAKGLMQIMKN
+2365 VSPVGAKGLMQIMAN

-2392 EGDNLLDPKENV
+2392 QGNNLLDPKENV

-2418 GSKRDAAVAYNWGY
+2418 GSKRNAAVAYNWGY
-2432 GNAKRWLKEGADL
+2432 GKTKKWLEEGADL
-2445 DKLPKETRNYI
+2445 NKLPKETRNYI
-2456 RKLELD
+2456 KKLELD

>member
-1 MASRLEQYKTDE
+1 MPSRFEQYKTDE
-13 SQKRELQSDLTELQ
+13 SQKRELQSDLAELQ
-27 TLYNSYEDFYN
+27 TLYNSYEDFYK

-53 SGSLDKSIE
+53 KGSLDKSIE
-62 NYLIQESDKDKPL
+62 NYLIQQADKDIPL

-89 IAGSLSA
+89 IGGSLA
-96 ARFGAENYPSPLLNT
+96 GARFVAEKYPSPLLNT
-111 LSKLSPNE
+111 LAKLSPNE

-130 KNVGKAVGLGDIWDE
+130 RDVGRAVGLGDIWDE
-145 KKDKETGKTYYELQ
+145 KKDKETGKAYYELQ
-159 EPETTAGKIL
+159 EPETTAGQIL

-197 EKITRKVGRPS
+197 EKITKKVGRPS
-208 KAQLAKKAR
+208 KAQLAKEAR
-217 QEKTK
+217 QETTK

-232 RAELAA
+232 KAELAA

-313 LQMLQSVKNSNQSQ
+313 LQMLQSVKNSSQSQ
-327 KESFKSLIQGASKTK
+327 RESFKSLIEGAAKTK

-357 ISNEDVL
+357 ITNEDIL

-370 LTYKTL
+370 LTYKGL

-381 GVQRLHQN
+381 GVQRLYQE

-450 YFKGKKTLSNL
+450 YLKGKKTLASL
-461 PKNPE
+461 PKEVRPW
-466 LRQFAKE
+466 AKE
-473 AKDEVNNLSKMLLES
+473 AKGEITNLSKMFLES

-528 VTSSIAGSIQKAKGT
+528 VTDSIAASIQKAKGT

-573 SHLNGVFGTKKNEV
+573 AHLNGVFGTKKNEV

-655 ESLKAATIEGKQ
+655 EALKAATIEGKQ
-667 FLQLDGLRTTPEIAE
+667 FLQLDGLKTTPEIAE
-682 LFNTMARNKGQTRQT
+682 LFNTMARNKGQTRQI

-737 NGINPFTDET
+737 NGINPFTNET

-770 SDLYEDYQRLGIVNQ
+770 SDLYEEYQRLGLVNQ

-806 MISKFPEI
+806 MLSKFPEI

-824 VYVAEDDLWRI
+824 LYVAEDDLWRI

-956 EDEKAVRSLNLAPW
+956 EDEKAVRDLNLAPW

-1045 LTEAITDILVRGG
+1045 LTEAVTDILVRGG

-1064 DIKIINPVTK
+1064 DIKIINPITK

-1086 NLAEV
+1086 NLSEV

-1112 DIASLTRGKKAIRIE
+1112 DITSLTRGKKAIRIE

-1147 TISPDKI
+1147 TINPDKI

-1163 DLNKARGT
+1163 DLNRARKV
-1171 YQSNINSSITK
+1171 YQDNVNSSITK

-1190 SRYEEENNKNYKEFV
+1190 SRYKEENNKNYKEFV
-1205 KSKRVLDAAKHFDI
+1205 KSKRMLDAAKHFDI
-1219 DPFELETLVKE
+1219 DPYEIQSLVKE
-1230 NLTNYTK
+1230 NLNNYTK
-1237 DEKSTFIY
+1237 DEKSTFLY

-1254 ISDKKLNQAYKDLN
+1254 ISDEKLEQAYKDLN

-1283 KYLEYSQ
+1283 SYLEYSQ

-1295 EEKQK
+1295 EEKQR
-1300 EKELKRK
+1300 EKELERK
-1307 GFFLGGLADEYQYYS
+1307 GFFLGGLADEYEYYS
-1322 QLSEEVEKLPEK
+1322 QLSKEVDELPEK
-1334 AEEFI
+1334 TTEFI
-1339 KEREERRAEAHKQI
+1339 EEREKRRAEAHRQI
-1353 VKATKEGDVRKG
+1353 AEATKEGDVRKG
-1365 FEAFETLPIGE
+1365 FEAFETLPVGE

-1388 PLSATGAAVY
+1388 PLSAAGAGVY
-1398 AEKAQPSFKSTKEFV
+1398 AEKAQPSFKSTKEFI
-1413 LDFINPKKNIL
+1413 LDFINPTKNIL
-1424 QKTPI
+1424 QKMPV
-1429 KVEDPMSAGISSM
+1429 KVEDPLSAGIAVA
-1442 EALGVIPFI
+1442 EATGLIPAAGVV
-1451 GGIGKFGSRTL
+1451 GKGASRFL
-1462 RKMQSRR
+1462 RNVQARR
-1469 ADDTMGGGSGPTDI
+1469 GDDTMGGGGGGSF
-1483 VDDSVAVDMAG
+1483 VDDSVPVDMAG

-1499 EETAEK
+1499 EVFAEK
-1505 NVSNFKTGEQFLNF
+1505 NVNNYKSGQAFLDALKSSKRQQDKFKQ
-1519 LKAKNKDNSPKR
+1519 
-1531 EGFKKEELEFIDLD
+1531 EELEFIDLD
-1545 NIKVTKDTTP
+1545 NIQVTKNTTP

-1577 NPTIRTSATEVETSV
+1577 NPTIRTSDVDMDTSV
-1592 EDILSIDRPS
+1592 EDILTIDRPM

-1608 DYVNIELDNFKSL
+1608 DYVNIDLDYFKSL
-1621 RDEGVERYKDLS
+1621 RDEGAERYKDLS

-1640 AYDMVENYNLEYL
+1640 AYDMVEVYNLEYL
-1653 TGEIGGVPMTLYG
+1653 TGEIDGVPMALYG
-1666 GQRGYQATIGTGDN
+1666 GQRGYQATVGTGNN

-1687 LVNRDEA
+1687 FVNRDEA
-1694 LIQLNDYARTEGLLD
+1694 LIQLNNYARNQGLLE
-1709 PVSII
+1709 PVSNINP
-1714 DGNFPL
+1714 DVPL
-1720 KTQVSESVLKGE
+1720 KTQVPESVLRGE
-1732 DTLPTLFGEQYESFR
+1732 DTLPTTHGSQYEEYR

-1752 ASNYREITIHLDN
+1752 AANYREITIHLDN
-1765 PRTPTVFTKNHL
+1765 PKTPTVFTDNHL
-1777 EGADQLLHYRISD
+1777 EGADQILHYRISD
-1790 RADIE
+1790 RVDTE

-1810 QAGRAEGYELPLK
+1810 QAGRKRGYEIPLQ
-1823 KQKLIEDKVNSISP
+1823 KQKIIEDKVNSINP
-1837 RIMFDKGYKDN
+1837 RIVYDKVIK
-1848 MLGNKVPDKIEF
+1848 F
-1860 DKDMPTIAGI
+1860 DKDMPYIQGI
-1870 SSGSNPS
+1870 SRGTEPS
-1877 ALIPR
+1877 VLTTR
-1882 QVVGSGDV
+1882 QIIASGDV
-1890 IRGKFGNY
+1890 IRGKMGRHY
-1898 YETGDV
+1898 KEGDV
-1904 VNFSPLEKTTKFLED
+1904 ANFSPLEKTTKFLED
-1919 EYGKETILKL
+1919 EYGKETILEL
-1929 ADALEPF
+1929 ADTLEPF
-1936 RNVGKLPD
+1936 RSAGNLPD

-1960 MQLASKEGYDKVAF
+1960 MQLAAKEGYDKVAF
-1974 TDAATQIDR
+1974 TDAVTQINR
-1983 NNKNLNY
+1983 NKKFLNY
-1990 VDSIQISKVPTEKE
+1990 VDSIQISKVPTVKE
-2004 ILQSDEFTDKLS
+2004 ILQSDEFTDKLNQ
-2016 KNLNTKYDDFKN
+2016 NLNKRYDDFKK
-2028 FGDPDILKGEGLQ
+2028 FGDPAILKGEGLE

-2049 ARKSIDNYK
+2049 SKKSIDDYK
-2058 KLRIGL
+2058 KLRIGI
-2064 SRNGEFTSI
+2064 SREGEFSSI
-2073 SIEDEMKD
+2073 SIEDEVKD
-2081 LTLRQ
+2081 LTLEQ
-2086 LKNKYHIDRAKW
+2086 LKNKYNVGRAKW

-2104 LTEVANTQKDTGK
+2104 LTGVVNTQKDTGK

-2190 LDLYSDK
+2190 LNLYSDK
-2197 ISSTAKKL
+2197 VSSIAKKL
-2205 GKQYK
+2205 GKEYNIK
-2210 QQPKFS
+2210 PKFA

-2235 KDSKEAKNYGEY
+2235 KDRKEAKNYGEY
-2247 IEKYGEEV
+2247 IEKYGEEN
-2255 SFPRELKVI
+2255 SIPEELKVI
-2264 SLDVTPDMKKPMAVF
+2264 SLDVTPDMKEPMALF
-2279 SKGGLVKGKDDV
+2279 SKGGLVEGKDDV
-2291 PFTKEDPADRVDPN
+2291 PYTKENPANRVDPF
-2305 TGKPYSDQMARL
+2305 TGQPYSAQMEEL
-2317 GLAEGG
+2317 GL
-2323 SVDTSARN
+2323 
-2331 LRQLQIVNPKLKP
+2331 
-2344 WSEDPFINKII
+2344 
-2355 MVESSGNPNA
+2355 
-2365 VSPVGAKGLMQIMKN
+2365 
-2380 TAKQPGFGVKPF
+2380 
-2392 EGDNLLDPKENV
+2392 NV
-2404 RFGTDY
+2404 FQER
-2410 IYALEKKL
+2410 
-2418 GSKRDAAVAYNWGY
+2418 
-2432 GNAKRWLKEGADL
+2432 
-2445 DKLPKETRNYI
+2445 
-2456 RKLELD
+2456 

>member
-1 MASRLEQYKTDE
+1 MPSRFEQYKTDE

-53 SGSLDKSIE
+53 KGSLDKSIE

-89 IAGSLSA
+89 VGGSLA
-96 ARFGAENYPSPLLNT
+96 TLKFLQRKGALGGVQKT
-111 LSKLSPNE
+111 LSSLLPNE

-130 KNVGKAVGLGDIWDE
+130 RDVGRTVGLGDIWDE
-145 KKDKETGKTYYELQ
+145 KKDKETGKAYYELQ
-159 EPETTAGKIL
+159 EPETTAGQIL

-182 RNPTALFTKTAQKVP
+182 RNPTVLFTKTAQKVP
-197 EKITRKVGRPS
+197 EKITKKVGRPS
-208 KAQLAKKAR
+208 KAALAKEAR
-217 QEKTK
+217 QETTK

-238 QVTFADNPEFTYV
+238 QITFADNPEFTYV
-251 ASSLSNYIGNDNNL
+251 AGALSNYIGNDNNL
-265 MGEVLNYLDT
+265 MGEVLNYLDVD
-275 TEDSPEEA
+275 EQSPEEA
-283 RRLSLLLDGLAFSGI
+283 RRLSLLLDGVAFSGI

-313 LQMLQSVKNSNQSQ
+313 LQMLQSVKNSSQSQ
-327 KESFKSLIQGASKTK
+327 KESFKSLIEGAAKTK
-342 SARKKDVSEVPIIKD
+342 SARKKDVPEVPIIKD

-370 LTYKTL
+370 LIYKTL
-376 NKGYR
+376 NAGYR

-402 KMLKSADYNKIAWSK
+402 KMLKSADYNKIGWSK

-425 LVTSISKAAKTSK
+425 LVTSVAKAAKTSK

-450 YFKGKKTLSNL
+450 YLKGKKTLVSL
-461 PKNPE
+461 PKEVRPW
-466 LRQFAKE
+466 AKE
-473 AKDEVNNLSKMLLES
+473 AKGEINNLSKMLLES
-488 NYVPPQ
+488 SYVPPQ

-519 KPSQEVIDE
+519 RPSQEVIDE
-528 VTSSIAGSIQKAKGT
+528 VTDSIAASIQKAKGT
-543 KNITPFQQQEA
+543 KNITPFQQKEA
-554 RRVVNEII
+554 RRVVNDII
-562 KRDDKSYNNIV
+562 KRDNKDYSNII

-682 LFNTMARNKGQTRQT
+682 LFNTMARNKGQTRQV

-737 NGINPFTDET
+737 NGINPFTNET

-806 MISKFPEI
+806 MLSKFPEI

-956 EDEKAVRSLNLAPW
+956 EDEKAVRDLNLAPW

-1045 LTEAITDILVRGG
+1045 LTEAVTDILVRGG

-1064 DIKIINPVTK
+1064 DIKIINPITK

-1112 DIASLTRGKKAIRIE
+1112 DITSLTRGKKAIRIE

-1147 TISPDKI
+1147 TINPDKI
-1154 KNDFSFKLR
+1154 KNDFSFKLK
-1163 DLNKARGT
+1163 DLSRARKV
-1171 YQSNINSSITK
+1171 YQDNVDSSITK

-1190 SRYEEENNKNYKEFV
+1190 SRYEEENNKNYREFV
-1205 KSKRVLDAAKHFDI
+1205 KSKRMLDAVKHFDI
-1219 DPFELETLVKE
+1219 DPYDIESLVKE
-1230 NLTNYTK
+1230 NLNNYTK
-1237 DEKSTFIY
+1237 DEKSTFLY

-1254 ISDKKLNQAYKDLN
+1254 ISDQKLEQAYKDLN

-1334 AEEFI
+1334 TTEFI
-1339 KEREERRAEAHKQI
+1339 EEREKRRAEAHRQI
-1353 VKATKEGDVRKG
+1353 AEATKEGDVRKG
-1365 FEAFETLPIGE
+1365 FEAFETLPVGE

-1388 PLSATGAAVY
+1388 PLSAAGAGVY
-1398 AEKAQPSFKSTKEFV
+1398 AEKAKPSFKSTKEFI
-1413 LDFINPKKNIL
+1413 LDFINPTKSMVGKL
-1424 QKTPI
+1424 PI
-1429 KVEDPMSAGISSM
+1429 KVEDPLSAGIAVA
-1442 EALGVIPFI
+1442 EATGLIPVAGVA
-1451 GGIGKFGSRTL
+1451 GKGISKGL
-1462 RKMQSRR
+1462 RKIQARR
-1469 ADDTMGGGSGPTDI
+1469 GDDTMGGGGGPTNI
-1483 VDDSVAVDMAG
+1483 VDDSVSVDMAG

-1499 EETAEK
+1499 EEFAEK
-1505 NVSNFKTGEQFLNF
+1505 NINNYKSGQAFLDA
-1519 LKAKNKDNSPKR
+1519 LKSSKR
-1531 EGFKKEELEFIDLD
+1531 QQDKFKKEELEFIDLD
-1545 NIKVTKDTTP
+1545 NIQVTKDTTP

-1577 NPTIRTSATEVETSV
+1577 NPTIRTSDVDMNTSV
-1592 EDILSIDRPS
+1592 EDILAIDRPML
-1602 TSELEN
+1602 SELEN
-1608 DYVNIELDNFKSL
+1608 DYVNLDLDYFKSL

-1640 AYDMVENYNLEYL
+1640 AYDMVETYNLEYL

-1666 GQRGYQATIGTGDN
+1666 GQRGYQATVGGRDGTT
-1680 KIFLTDD
+1680 IPLTDS

-1694 LIQLNDYARTEGLLD
+1694 LIQLDNYARTEGLLD

-1714 DGNFPL
+1714 DPDVPL
-1720 KTQVSESVLKGE
+1720 KTEVPESVLRGE
-1732 DTLPTLFGEQYESFR
+1732 DTLPTLFGEQYGSFR

-1752 ASNYREITIHLDN
+1752 GSNYREITIHLDN
-1765 PRTPTVFTKNHL
+1765 PKTTTTFTDNHL
-1777 EGADQLLHYRISD
+1777 EGADQILHYRISD
-1790 RADIE
+1790 RVDTK
-1795 GNKVLFVEEIQSDLH
+1795 GSKVLFVEEIQSDLH
-1810 QAGRAEGYELPLK
+1810 AKAGSTKSDATYELPNK
-1823 KQKLIEDKVNSISP
+1823 EKQKILKQMQEFGISQN
-1837 RIMFDKGYKDN
+1837 N
-1848 MLGNKVPDKIEF
+1848 MGDLLYKVPGTNQEKIIDSGALPSVAFDIRVGETKNFGSKNSNDFVETFGLDKSVE
-1860 DKDMPTIAGI
+1860 IA
-1870 SSGSNPS
+1870 
-1877 ALIPR
+1877 
-1882 QVVGSGDV
+1882 
-1890 IRGKFGNY
+1890 
-1898 YETGDV
+1898 
-1904 VNFSPLEKTTKFLED
+1904 
-1919 EYGKETILKL
+1919 KL
-1929 ADALEPF
+1929 A
-1936 RNVGKLPD
+1936 GKLRKGNLPD

-1954 VAMKDV
+1954 IAMKDI
-1960 MQLASKEGYDKVAF
+1960 MQLAAKEGYDKVAF
-1974 TDAATQIDR
+1974 TDAATQINR
-1983 NNKNLNY
+1983 NKKSLNY
-1990 VDSIQISKVPTEKE
+1990 IDSIKISKVPTEKE
-2004 ILQSDEFTDKLS
+2004 ILESDEFKRKL
-2016 KNLNTKYDDFKN
+2016 KGNLKLRYSDFKN
-2028 FGDPDILKGEGLQ
+2028 YGDPDILRGQGLKGNEV
-2041 GGGEAYEK
+2041 YEK
-2049 ARKSIDNYK
+2049 AVKSIDDYK
-2058 KLRIGL
+2058 KLQIG
-2064 SRNGEFTSI
+2064 FTKDGKASSI
-2073 SIEDEMKD
+2073 SIEDELKD
-2081 LTLRQ
+2081 LTLQ
-2086 LKNKYHIDRAKW
+2086 ELKRKYNVDNAKW
-2098 IVKDFG
+2098 VIKDFG
-2104 LTEVANTQKDTGK
+2104 LPNTQITQKDTGRP
-2117 ALMYES
+2117 LMFES
-2123 KDYLK
+2123 KSYLK
-2128 NLTMDKDGIGMGET
+2128 NLLKDEDGTEIGET
-2142 FNTRTLQTDE
+2142 FNTRVVRTDE
-2152 ELLAELPE
+2152 ELLEEIPI
-2160 SIRESVKQD
+2160 SMRESVNQD
-2169 IKTKKNITVDVG
+2169 IKTKTDITLNIEEF
-2181 KLEGSGKKF
+2181 EGSGKKF
-2190 LDLYSDK
+2190 ADLYKDK
-2197 ISSTAKKL
+2197 IPSTVKNL
-2205 GKQYK
+2205 SKQYK
-2210 QQPKFS
+2210 VKPEFS
-2216 SVLYS
+2216 TIVYTKADTDTSQDVLKRWKDAERVRAGKLEYDDF
-2221 KNEKLTPEQMLEMY
+2221 EKIHGGDDVFL
-2235 KDSKEAKNYGEY
+2235 
-2247 IEKYGEEV
+2247 
-2255 SFPRELKVI
+2255 PRQLKVI
-2264 SLDVTPDMKKPMAVF
+2264 SLDVTPNMKEPMAVF
-2279 SKGGLVKGKDDV
+2279 AKGGLVKGKDDV
-2291 PFTKEDPADRVDPN
+2291 PYTKENPADRVDPF
-2305 TGKPYSDQMARL
+2305 TGQPYSAQMEEL
-2317 GLAEGG
+2317 GL
-2323 SVDTSARN
+2323 
-2331 LRQLQIVNPKLKP
+2331 
-2344 WSEDPFINKII
+2344 
-2355 MVESSGNPNA
+2355 
-2365 VSPVGAKGLMQIMKN
+2365 
-2380 TAKQPGFGVKPF
+2380 
-2392 EGDNLLDPKENV
+2392 NV
-2404 RFGTDY
+2404 FQ
-2410 IYALEKKL
+2410 EK
-2418 GSKRDAAVAYNWGY
+2418 
-2432 GNAKRWLKEGADL
+2432 
-2445 DKLPKETRNYI
+2445 
-2456 RKLELD
+2456 

>member
-1 MASRLEQYKTDE
+1 MPSRFEQYKKDE
-13 SQKRELQSDLTELQ
+13 SQKRELQSDLAELQ
-27 TLYNSYEDFYN
+27 ELYNSYEQFYN

-53 SGSLDKSIE
+53 SSSLDKSIE
-62 NYLIQESDKDKPL
+62 NYLIQQADKDIPL

-89 IAGSLSA
+89 VGGSLSLS
-96 ARFGAENYPSPLLNT
+96 RFIAEKYPSPLVNT
-111 LSKLSPNE
+111 LAKLAPNE

-130 KNVGKAVGLGDIWDE
+130 RDIGRSVGLGDIWNE
-145 KKDKETGKTYYELQ
+145 KKDEETGKTYYEIQ
-159 EPETTAGKIL
+159 EPETTAGKII
-169 KPVGEYVTALAVT
+169 KPIGEYVTAFAVT
-182 RNPTALFTKTAQKVP
+182 RNPSSLFTKTAQKVP

-208 KAQLAKKAR
+208 KAQLAKEAR

-232 RAELAA
+232 KAELAA
-238 QVTFADNPEFTYV
+238 QITFADNPEFTYV
-251 ASSLSNYIGNDNNL
+251 AGALSNYIGNDNNL
-265 MGEVLNYLDT
+265 MGEVLNYLDVD
-275 TEDSPEEA
+275 EQSPEEA
-283 RRLSLLLDGLAFSGI
+283 RRLSLLLDGVAFSGI
-298 VSAGVGTLKVTKEGI
+298 VSAGVGTLKLTKEGI
-313 LQMLQSVKNSNQSQ
+313 LQMLQSVKNSSQSQ
-327 KESFKSLIQGASKTK
+327 KESFKSLIQGSAKTK

-370 LTYKTL
+370 LIYRGL

-381 GVQRLHQN
+381 SIQRFYQN

-425 LVTSISKAAKTSK
+425 LVTSIAKAVKTSK

-450 YFKGKKTLSNL
+450 YLKGKKTLASL
-461 PKNPE
+461 PKEVRPW
-466 LRQFAKE
+466 AKE
-473 AKDEVNNLSKMLLES
+473 AKGEITNLSKMFLKS
-488 NYVPPQ
+488 NYVPPK
-494 MKKVIEENMGSYL
+494 MKAVIEENMGSYL

-519 KPSQEVIDE
+519 RPSQEVIDE
-528 VTSSIAGSIQKAKGT
+528 VTDSIAASIKKAKGT

-554 RRVVNEII
+554 RRVVNDIL
-562 KRDDKSYNNIV
+562 KRDTKDYNNII

-682 LFNTMARNKGQTRQT
+682 LFNTMARNKGQTRQV

-806 MISKFPEI
+806 MLSKFPEI

-875 DLIAPG
+875 DLIAPR

-902 NNYNTTM
+902 NNYNTMM

-970 SKNSALLFSKDN
+970 SKNSALLFSRDN

-1004 RNILNLITDPTE
+1004 RNILNLVTDPTE

-1064 DIKIINPVTK
+1064 DIKIINPITK

-1137 IGKLTGQRLV
+1137 LGKLTGQRLV
-1147 TISPDKI
+1147 TITPDKI

-1163 DLNKARGT
+1163 DLNRARKV
-1171 YQSNINSSITK
+1171 YQNNINSSITK

-1190 SRYEEENNKNYKEFV
+1190 SRYEEENNKNYREFV
-1205 KSKRVLDAAKHFDI
+1205 KSKRMLDAVKHFDI
-1219 DPFELETLVKE
+1219 DPYEIESLVKE

-1237 DEKSTFIY
+1237 DERSTFLY

-1254 ISDKKLNQAYKDLN
+1254 ISDEKLNKAYEELN

-1300 EKELKRK
+1300 EKEREE
-1307 GFFLGGLADEYQYYS
+1307 FFLGGPVTQA
-1322 QLSEEVEKLPEK
+1322 QLKVAEGVGEDLFSGKLTEQTTQLFKDREKR
-1334 AEEFI
+1334 
-1339 KEREERRAEAHKQI
+1339 REEAHKQI
-1353 VKATKEGDVRKG
+1353 AKAVKEGDVRKG

-1376 QLAGYMNPVTNV
+1376 QLAGYMNPVTNA
-1388 PLSATGAAVY
+1388 PLSATGAAIY
-1398 AEKAQPSFKSTKEFV
+1398 AEKAQPSLKSPKEFM
-1413 LDFINPKKNIL
+1413 LDLINPRKNIL

-1429 KVEDPMSAGISSM
+1429 KVEDPLSAGIAVA
-1442 EALGVIPFI
+1442 EATGVIPAA
-1451 GGIGKFGSRTL
+1451 GVVGKGTSKIL
-1462 RKMQSRR
+1462 RKVQARR
-1469 ADDTMGGGSGPTDI
+1469 GDDTMGGGGGPTNI
-1483 VDDSVAVDMAG
+1483 IDDSVAVDMAG
-1494 YKSSI
+1494 YKSTI
-1499 EETAEK
+1499 EEFAEK
-1505 NVSNFKTGEQFLNF
+1505 NINNYKSGQAFLDALKSSKRQQDKFKQ
-1519 LKAKNKDNSPKR
+1519 
-1531 EGFKKEELEFIDLD
+1531 EELEFIDLD
-1545 NIKVTKDTTP
+1545 NIQVTKDTTP

-1562 RENRPKLYRVVRSED
+1562 RENRPKLYRVIRSED
-1577 NPTIRTSATEVETSV
+1577 NPTIKTSDVDMDTSV
-1592 EDILSIDRPS
+1592 EEFLTLDKPM

-1608 DYVNIELDNFKSL
+1608 DFINMEIEYSTARRNDGAT
-1621 RDEGVERYKDLS
+1621 EYKGLS

-1640 AYDMVENYNLEYL
+1640 ARDKIEKSNVEYL
-1653 TGEIGGVPMTLYG
+1653 TGEINGVPVALYG
-1666 GQRGYQATIGTGDN
+1666 TEVEGWGNGYQATVGTGGS
-1680 KIFLTDD
+1680 KIWLTDYY
-1687 LVNRDEA
+1687 VSRDEA
-1694 LIQLNDYARTEGLLD
+1694 LIQLNNYARAEGLLD
-1709 PVSII
+1709 PVSDI
-1714 DGNFPL
+1714 DPDVPL

-1732 DTLPTLFGEQYESFR
+1732 DTLPTLFGNQYESYR

-1765 PRTPTVFTKNHL
+1765 PKTPTLFTDNHL
-1777 EGADQLLHYRISD
+1777 EGADQILHYRISD
-1790 RADIE
+1790 RTDIQ

-1810 QAGRAEGYELPLK
+1810 QAARKE
-1823 KQKLIEDKVNSISP
+1823 N
-1837 RIMFDKGYKDN
+1837 
-1848 MLGNKVPDKIEF
+1848 
-1860 DKDMPTIAGI
+1860 
-1870 SSGSNPS
+1870 
-1877 ALIPR
+1877 
-1882 QVVGSGDV
+1882 
-1890 IRGKFGNY
+1890 
-1898 YETGDV
+1898 YETELG
-1904 VNFSPLEKTTKFLED
+1904 
-1919 EYGKETILKL
+1919 GRI
-1929 ADALEPF
+1929 
-1936 RNVGKLPD
+1936 PD

-1954 VAMKDV
+1954 IAIKDV
-1960 MQLASKEGYDKVAF
+1960 MKLAAKEGYDKVAF
-1974 TDAATQIDR
+1974 TDAATQINR
-1983 NNKNLNY
+1983 NAKQLNY
-1990 VDSIQISKVPTEKE
+1990 VDTIQIRRTPTVEE
-2004 ILQSDEFTDKLS
+2004 ILESDEYKNNVQDFSYGEKPDYDELLEALKDKYEVGKS
-2016 KNLNTKYDDFKN
+2016 KW
-2028 FGDPDILKGEGLQ
+2028 IIE
-2041 GGGEAYEK
+2041 E
-2049 ARKSIDNYK
+2049 
-2058 KLRIGL
+2058 IGL
-2064 SRNGEFTSI
+2064 PKT
-2073 SIEDEMKD
+2073 
-2081 LTLRQ
+2081 Q
-2086 LKNKYHIDRAKW
+2086 LEYDS
-2098 IVKDFG
+2098 VP
-2104 LTEVANTQKDTGK
+2104 
-2117 ALMYES
+2117 LMYES
-2123 KDYLK
+2123 KDTLK
-2128 NLTMDKDGIGMGET
+2128 KLLKQGQGEVVDTRIVDTDK
-2142 FNTRTLQTDE
+2142 
-2152 ELLAELPE
+2152 ELLEKIPMSMRDTVE
-2160 SIRESVKQD
+2160 KNINE
-2169 IKTKKNITVDVG
+2169 KNITLNFEG
-2181 KLEGSGKKF
+2181 EFLGSGKKF
-2190 LDLYSDK
+2190 LDLYKNK
-2197 ISSTAKKL
+2197 ITSTANKL
-2205 GKQYK
+2205 GKEYK
-2210 QQPKFS
+2210 VRPKVSTILFTS
-2216 SVLYS
+2216 DSPDTAEDVL
-2221 KNEKLTPEQMLEMY
+2221 KRWKDKKKLEVNEMDYDEF
-2235 KDSKEAKNYGEY
+2235 
-2247 IEKYGEEV
+2247 EKIHGDYALI
-2255 SFPRELKVI
+2255 PNELKVI
-2264 SLDVTPDMKKPMAVF
+2264 SLDVTPDMKEPMAVF
-2279 SKGGLVKGKDDV
+2279 AKGGLVEGKDNV
-2291 PFTKEDPADRVDPN
+2291 PYTKEDPADRVDPF
-2305 TGKPYSDQMARL
+2305 TGLPYSEQMDRL
-2317 GLAEGG
+2317 GFNQGGPVLPEYIGRDVYEKAIEKLGEGKDDKALLREYAFVESKFATDPKTFRKDNRSAYQITPIRFQDFQNALKPGADTGQGLRNYVDKVKDKHGIDLRNITYDDLNNPEIGTAVTRALIKLIPAPIGKTPEERAVGWKNNWNTELGAG
-2323 SVDTSARN
+2323 SVEKYLTD
-2331 LRQLQIVNPKLKP
+2331 LK
-2344 WSEDPFINKII
+2344 
-2355 MVESSGNPNA
+2355 
-2365 VSPVGAKGLMQIMKN
+2365 
-2380 TAKQPGFGVKPF
+2380 
-2392 EGDNLLDPKENV
+2392 
-2404 RFGTDY
+2404 Y
-2410 IYALEKKL
+2410 
-2418 GSKRDAAVAYNWGY
+2418 
-2432 GNAKRWLKEGADL
+2432 LKD
-2445 DKLPKETRNYI
+2445 
-2456 RKLELD
+2456 

>member
-1 MASRLEQYKTDE
+1 
-13 SQKRELQSDLTELQ
+13 
-27 TLYNSYEDFYN
+27 
-38 KYTFDEFLEYATKNS
+38 
-53 SGSLDKSIE
+53 
-62 NYLIQESDKDKPL
+62 
-75 KEFRKTTVPWLSET
+75 
-89 IAGSLSA
+89 
-96 ARFGAENYPSPLLNT
+96 
-111 LSKLSPNE
+111 
-119 KEIRR
+119 
-124 GTDKAF
+124 
-130 KNVGKAVGLGDIWDE
+130 
-145 KKDKETGKTYYELQ
+145 
-159 EPETTAGKIL
+159 
-169 KPVGEYVTALAVT
+169 
-182 RNPTALFTKTAQKVP
+182 
-197 EKITRKVGRPS
+197 
-208 KAQLAKKAR
+208 
-217 QEKTK
+217 
-222 KLLGAGKTLG
+222 
-232 RAELAA
+232 
-238 QVTFADNPEFTYV
+238 
-251 ASSLSNYIGNDNNL
+251 
-265 MGEVLNYLDT
+265 
-275 TEDSPEEA
+275 
-283 RRLSLLLDGLAFSGI
+283 
-298 VSAGVGTLKVTKEGI
+298 
-313 LQMLQSVKNSNQSQ
+313 
-327 KESFKSLIQGASKTK
+327 
-342 SARKKDVSEVPIIKD
+342 
-357 ISNEDVL
+357 
-364 KFGKDS
+364 
-370 LTYKTL
+370 
-376 NKGYR
+376 
-381 GVQRLHQN
+381 
-389 FLTTSGMYSDEMF
+389 
-402 KMLKSADYNKIAWSK
+402 MLKSADYNKIAWSK

-438 FSEKEIDDILNQ
+438 FSKKEIDDILNK
-450 YFKGKKTLSNL
+450 YFTGEKTLSNL

-473 AKDEVNNLSKMLLES
+473 AKDEVKNLSKMLLES

-528 VTSSIAGSIQKAKGT
+528 VTDSIAASIQKAKGT

-573 SHLNGVFGTKKNEV
+573 AHLNGVFGTKKNEV

-655 ESLKAATIEGKQ
+655 EALKAATIEGKQ

-806 MISKFPEI
+806 MLSKFPEI

-824 VYVAEDDLWRI
+824 IYVAEDDLWRI

-956 EDEKAVRSLNLAPW
+956 EDEKAVRDLNLAPW
-970 SKNSALLFSKDN
+970 SKNSALLFSRDN

-1004 RNILNLITDPTE
+1004 RNILNLVTDPTE

-1045 LTEAITDILVRGG
+1045 LTEAVTDILVRGG

-1064 DIKIINPVTK
+1064 DIKIINPITK

-1127 EGKTSLQREL
+1127 EGKTSLQKEL
-1137 IGKLTGQRLV
+1137 LGKLTGQRLV
-1147 TISPDKI
+1147 TINPDKI

-1163 DLNKARGT
+1163 DLNRARKV
-1171 YQSNINSSITK
+1171 YQDNVNSSITK

-1190 SRYEEENNKNYKEFV
+1190 SRYEEENNKNYREFV
-1205 KSKRVLDAAKHFDI
+1205 KSKRMLDAVKHFDI
-1219 DPFELETLVKE
+1219 DPYKIESLVKE
-1230 NLTNYTK
+1230 NLNNYTK
-1237 DEKSTFIY
+1237 DEKSIFLY

-1254 ISDKKLNQAYKDLN
+1254 ISDQKLEQAYKDLN

-1334 AEEFI
+1334 TTEFI
-1339 KEREERRAEAHKQI
+1339 EEREKRRAEAHRQI
-1353 VKATKEGDVRKG
+1353 AEATKEGDVKKG
-1365 FEAFETLPIGE
+1365 FEAFETLPVGE

-1388 PLSATGAAVY
+1388 PLSAAGAGVY

-1413 LDFINPKKNIL
+1413 LDFINPTKNIL
-1424 QKTPI
+1424 QKMPV
-1429 KVEDPMSAGISSM
+1429 KVEDPLSAGIAVA
-1442 EALGVIPFI
+1442 EATGLIPAAGVV
-1451 GGIGKFGSRTL
+1451 GKGASRFL
-1462 RKMQSRR
+1462 RNVQARR
-1469 ADDTMGGGSGPTDI
+1469 GDDTMGGGGGGSF
-1483 VDDSVAVDMAG
+1483 VADSVPVDMAG

-1499 EETAEK
+1499 EVFAEK
-1505 NVSNFKTGEQFLNF
+1505 NVNNYKSGQAFLDA
-1519 LKAKNKDNSPKR
+1519 LKSSKR
-1531 EGFKKEELEFIDLD
+1531 QQDKFKKEELEFIDLD
-1545 NIKVTKDTTP
+1545 NIQVTKNTTP

-1577 NPTIRTSATEVETSV
+1577 NPTIRTSDVDMNTSV
-1592 EDILSIDRPS
+1592 EDILAIDRPM

-1608 DYVNIELDNFKSL
+1608 DYVNIDLDYFKSL
-1621 RDEGVERYKDLS
+1621 RDEGAERYKDLS

-1640 AYDMVENYNLEYL
+1640 AYDMVEKYNLEYL
-1653 TGEIGGVPMTLYG
+1653 TGEIDGVPMSLYG
-1666 GQRGYQATIGTGDN
+1666 GQRGYQATVGIGDN

-1687 LVNRDEA
+1687 FVNRDEA
-1694 LIQLNDYARTEGLLD
+1694 LIQLNDYARNQGLLE
-1709 PVSII
+1709 PVSNINP
-1714 DGNFPL
+1714 DVPL
-1720 KTQVSESVLKGE
+1720 KTQVPESVLRGE
-1732 DTLPTLFGEQYESFR
+1732 DTLPTTHGSQYEEYR
-1747 LPMGG
+1747 LFMGG
-1752 ASNYREITIHLDN
+1752 AANYREITIHLDN
-1765 PRTPTVFTKNHL
+1765 PKTPTVFTDNHF
-1777 EGADQLLHYRISD
+1777 EGADQILHYRISD
-1790 RADIE
+1790 RVDTE

-1810 QAGRAEGYELPLK
+1810 QAARKRKY
-1823 KQKLIEDKVNSISP
+1823 ISE
-1837 RIMFDKGYKDN
+1837 N
-1848 MLGNKVPDKIEF
+1848 
-1860 DKDMPTIAGI
+1860 
-1870 SSGSNPS
+1870 GS
-1877 ALIPR
+1877 
-1882 QVVGSGDV
+1882 V
-1890 IRGKFGNY
+1890 
-1898 YETGDV
+1898 
-1904 VNFSPLEKTTKFLED
+1904 
-1919 EYGKETILKL
+1919 
-1929 ADALEPF
+1929 
-1936 RNVGKLPD
+1936 PD

-1960 MQLASKEGYDKVAF
+1960 MQLAAKEGYDKVAF
-1974 TDAATQIDR
+1974 TDAATQINR
-1983 NNKNLNY
+1983 NKKFLNY
-1990 VDSIQISKVPTEKE
+1990 VDSIQISKVPTVKE
-2004 ILQSDEFTDKLS
+2004 ILQSDEFTDKLNQ
-2016 KNLNTKYDDFKN
+2016 NLNKRYDDFKK
-2028 FGDPDILKGEGLQ
+2028 FGDPAILKGEGLK

-2049 ARKSIDNYK
+2049 SKKSIDDYK
-2058 KLRIGL
+2058 KLRIGI
-2064 SRNGEFTSI
+2064 SKDGEFSSI
-2073 SIEDEMKD
+2073 SIEDEVKD
-2081 LTLRQ
+2081 LTLEQ
-2086 LKNKYHIDRAKW
+2086 LKRRYQVDRAKW

-2104 LTEVANTQKDTGK
+2104 LTKVVNTQKDTGK

-2142 FNTRTLQTDE
+2142 FNTRALQTDE

-2169 IKTKKNITVDVG
+2169 IKTKKDITVDVG

-2197 ISSTAKKL
+2197 VSSTAKKL
-2205 GKQYK
+2205 GKEYNIK
-2210 QQPKFS
+2210 PKFA

-2235 KDSKEAKNYGEY
+2235 KDRKEAKNYGEY
-2247 IEKYGEEV
+2247 IEKYGEEN
-2255 SFPRELKVI
+2255 SIPEELKVI
-2264 SLDVTPDMKKPMAVF
+2264 SLDVTPDMKEPMALF
-2279 SKGGLVKGKDDV
+2279 SKGGLVEGKDDV
-2291 PFTKEDPADRVDPN
+2291 PFTKENPANRVDPF
-2305 TGKPYSDQMARL
+2305 TGQPYSSQMEEL
-2317 GLAEGG
+2317 GL
-2323 SVDTSARN
+2323 
-2331 LRQLQIVNPKLKP
+2331 
-2344 WSEDPFINKII
+2344 
-2355 MVESSGNPNA
+2355 
-2365 VSPVGAKGLMQIMKN
+2365 
-2380 TAKQPGFGVKPF
+2380 
-2392 EGDNLLDPKENV
+2392 NV
-2404 RFGTDY
+2404 FQ
-2410 IYALEKKL
+2410 EK
-2418 GSKRDAAVAYNWGY
+2418 
-2432 GNAKRWLKEGADL
+2432 
-2445 DKLPKETRNYI
+2445 
-2456 RKLELD
+2456 

>member
-1 MASRLEQYKTDE
+1 MPSRFEQYKTDE
-13 SQKRELQSDLTELQ
+13 SQKRELQSDLAELQ

-38 KYTFDEFLEYATKNS
+38 KYSFDEFLEYATKNS
-53 SGSLDKSIE
+53 KGSLDKSIE
-62 NYLIQESDKDKPL
+62 NYLIQQADKDIPL

-89 IAGSLSA
+89 IGGSLA
-96 ARFGAENYPSPLLNT
+96 GARFAAEKYPSPLLNT
-111 LSKLSPNE
+111 LAKLSPNE

-130 KNVGKAVGLGDIWDE
+130 RDVGRAVGLGDIWDE
-145 KKDKETGKTYYELQ
+145 KKDKETGKAYYELQ
-159 EPETTAGKIL
+159 EPETTAGQIL

-197 EKITRKVGRPS
+197 EKITKKVGRPS
-208 KAQLAKKAR
+208 KAELAKEAR

-238 QVTFADNPEFTYV
+238 QITFADNPEFTYV
-251 ASSLSNYIGNDNNL
+251 AGALSNYIGNDNNL
-265 MGEVLNYLDT
+265 MGEVLNYLDVD
-275 TEDSPEEA
+275 EQSPEEA
-283 RRLSLLLDGLAFSGI
+283 RRLSLLLDGVAFSGI

-327 KESFKSLIQGASKTK
+327 KESFKSLIEGAAKTK

-357 ISNEDVL
+357 ITNEDIL

-370 LTYKTL
+370 LTYRNL

-381 GVQRLHQN
+381 EVQRLHQN
-389 FLTTSGMYSDEMF
+389 IFTSSGMYSDEMF

-425 LVTSISKAAKTSK
+425 LVTSIGKAAKTSK
-438 FSEKEIDDILNQ
+438 FSEKEIDDILNK
-450 YFKGKKTLSNL
+450 YFTGEKTLSNL

-473 AKDEVNNLSKMLLES
+473 AKDEVKNLSKMLLES

-507 RKTYQFYENKNW
+507 RKTYQFYEDKNW
-519 KPSQEVIDE
+519 RPSQEVIDE
-528 VTSSIAGSIQKAKGT
+528 VTDSIAASIQKAKDT
-543 KNITPFQQQEA
+543 KNITPFQQKEA
-554 RRVVNEII
+554 RRVVNDII
-562 KRDDKSYNNIV
+562 KRDNKDYNNII

-667 FLQLDGLRTTPEIAE
+667 FLQLDGLKTTPEIAE
-682 LFNTMARNKGQTRQT
+682 LFNTMTRNKGQTRQT

-806 MISKFPEI
+806 MLSKFPEI

-956 EDEKAVRSLNLAPW
+956 EDEKAVRNLNLAPW
-970 SKNSALLFSKDN
+970 SKNSALLFSRDN

-1004 RNILNLITDPTE
+1004 RNILNLITDSTE

-1045 LTEAITDILVRGG
+1045 LTEAVTDILVRGG

-1064 DIKIINPVTK
+1064 DIKIINPITK

-1147 TISPDKI
+1147 TINPDKI
-1154 KNDFSFKLR
+1154 KNDFSFKLK
-1163 DLNKARGT
+1163 DLSRARKV
-1171 YQSNINSSITK
+1171 YQDNVNSSITK

-1190 SRYEEENNKNYKEFV
+1190 SRYKEENNKNYREFV
-1205 KSKRVLDAAKHFDI
+1205 KSKRMLDAIKHFDI
-1219 DPFELETLVKE
+1219 DPYDIESLVKE
-1230 NLTNYTK
+1230 NLKNYTK
-1237 DEKSTFIY
+1237 NEKSTFLY

-1254 ISDKKLNQAYKDLN
+1254 ISDKKLEQAYKDLN

-1300 EKELKRK
+1300 EKELERK
-1307 GFFLGGLADEYQYYS
+1307 GFVEGGK
-1322 QLSEEVEKLPEK
+1322 V
-1334 AEEFI
+1334 
-1339 KEREERRAEAHKQI
+1339 
-1353 VKATKEGDVRKG
+1353 
-1365 FEAFETLPIGE
+1365 
-1376 QLAGYMNPVTNV
+1376 N
-1388 PLSATGAAVY
+1388 
-1398 AEKAQPSFKSTKEFV
+1398 
-1413 LDFINPKKNIL
+1413 KNI
-1424 QKTPI
+1424 
-1429 KVEDPMSAGISSM
+1429 E
-1442 EALGVIPFI
+1442 FN
-1451 GGIGKFGSRTL
+1451 
-1462 RKMQSRR
+1462 
-1469 ADDTMGGGSGPTDI
+1469 
-1483 VDDSVAVDMAG
+1483 
-1494 YKSSI
+1494 
-1499 EETAEK
+1499 
-1505 NVSNFKTGEQFLNF
+1505 NV
-1519 LKAKNKDNSPKR
+1519 
-1531 EGFKKEELEFIDLD
+1531 
-1545 NIKVTKDTTP
+1545 
-1555 EEVLNYV
+1555 
-1562 RENRPKLYRVVRSED
+1562 
-1577 NPTIRTSATEVETSV
+1577 
-1592 EDILSIDRPS
+1592 
-1602 TSELEN
+1602 
-1608 DYVNIELDNFKSL
+1608 
-1621 RDEGVERYKDLS
+1621 
-1633 DEQLEDL
+1633 
-1640 AYDMVENYNLEYL
+1640 
-1653 TGEIGGVPMTLYG
+1653 
-1666 GQRGYQATIGTGDN
+1666 
-1680 KIFLTDD
+1680 
-1687 LVNRDEA
+1687 
-1694 LIQLNDYARTEGLLD
+1694 
-1709 PVSII
+1709 
-1714 DGNFPL
+1714 
-1720 KTQVSESVLKGE
+1720 
-1732 DTLPTLFGEQYESFR
+1732 
-1747 LPMGG
+1747 
-1752 ASNYREITIHLDN
+1752 
-1765 PRTPTVFTKNHL
+1765 
-1777 EGADQLLHYRISD
+1777 
-1790 RADIE
+1790 
-1795 GNKVLFVEEIQSDLH
+1795 
-1810 QAGRAEGYELPLK
+1810 
-1823 KQKLIEDKVNSISP
+1823 
-1837 RIMFDKGYKDN
+1837 
-1848 MLGNKVPDKIEF
+1848 
-1860 DKDMPTIAGI
+1860 
-1870 SSGSNPS
+1870 
-1877 ALIPR
+1877 
-1882 QVVGSGDV
+1882 
-1890 IRGKFGNY
+1890 
-1898 YETGDV
+1898 
-1904 VNFSPLEKTTKFLED
+1904 
-1919 EYGKETILKL
+1919 
-1929 ADALEPF
+1929 
-1936 RNVGKLPD
+1936 
-1944 YPYKGLGFVD
+1944 
-1954 VAMKDV
+1954 
-1960 MQLASKEGYDKVAF
+1960 
-1974 TDAATQIDR
+1974 
-1983 NNKNLNY
+1983 NNW
-1990 VDSIQISKVPTEKE
+1990 
-2004 ILQSDEFTDKLS
+2004 
-2016 KNLNTKYDDFKN
+2016 FKN
-2028 FGDPDILKGEGLQ
+2028 YLNI
-2041 GGGEAYEK
+2041 
-2049 ARKSIDNYK
+2049 
-2058 KLRIGL
+2058 
-2064 SRNGEFTSI
+2064 
-2073 SIEDEMKD
+2073 
-2081 LTLRQ
+2081 RQ
-2086 LKNKYHIDRAKW
+2086 
-2098 IVKDFG
+2098 
-2104 LTEVANTQKDTGK
+2104 
-2117 ALMYES
+2117 
-2123 KDYLK
+2123 
-2128 NLTMDKDGIGMGET
+2128 
-2142 FNTRTLQTDE
+2142 
-2152 ELLAELPE
+2152 
-2160 SIRESVKQD
+2160 
-2169 IKTKKNITVDVG
+2169 
-2181 KLEGSGKKF
+2181 
-2190 LDLYSDK
+2190 
-2197 ISSTAKKL
+2197 
-2205 GKQYK
+2205 QYFK
-2210 QQPKFS
+2210 
-2216 SVLYS
+2216 
-2221 KNEKLTPEQMLEMY
+2221 
-2235 KDSKEAKNYGEY
+2235 
-2247 IEKYGEEV
+2247 GEEV
-2255 SFPRELKVI
+2255 SKDFPVT
-2264 SLDVTPDMKKPMAVF
+2264 DV
-2279 SKGGLVKGKDDV
+2279 
-2291 PFTKEDPADRVDPN
+2291 KETAADRVDPF
-2305 TGKPYSDQMARL
+2305 TGSPYSDQMARL

-2323 SVDTSARN
+2323 SVN
-2331 LRQLQIVNPKLKP
+2331 PNVLQIN
-2344 WSEDPFINKII
+2344 
-2355 MVESSGNPNA
+2355 
-2365 VSPVGAKGLMQIMKN
+2365 
-2380 TAKQPGFGVKPF
+2380 
-2392 EGDNLLDPKENV
+2392 NLLKELGYSKEARAAKLGNIGV
-2404 RFGTDY
+2404 ETGYTYDY
-2410 IYALEKKL
+2410 QQKQKNGKGYGLYQLDFQRPYYDKYLKNNKLEDSASSQVMFTHEVLKGNDKVMGMNTKDRKALQEAFKSKDVSFITQMFSEKYEKPGVPHLEKRIEEANRL
-2418 GSKRDAAVAYNWGY
+2418 Y
-2432 GNAKRWLKEGADL
+2432 
-2445 DKLPKETRNYI
+2445 
-2456 RKLELD
+2456 ELIN

>member
-1 MASRLEQYKTDE
+1 MPSRFEQYKTDE
-13 SQKRELQSDLTELQ
+13 SQKRELQSDLAELQ

-38 KYTFDEFLEYATKNS
+38 KYSFDEFLEYATKNS
-53 SGSLDKSIE
+53 KGSLDKSIE
-62 NYLIQESDKDKPL
+62 NYLIQQADKDIPL

-89 IAGSLSA
+89 IGGSLA
-96 ARFGAENYPSPLLNT
+96 GARFAAEKYPSPLLNT
-111 LSKLSPNE
+111 LAKLSPNE

-130 KNVGKAVGLGDIWDE
+130 RDVGRAVGLGDIWDE
-145 KKDKETGKTYYELQ
+145 KKDKETGKAYYELQ
-159 EPETTAGKIL
+159 EPETTAGQIL

-197 EKITRKVGRPS
+197 EKITKKVGRPS
-208 KAQLAKKAR
+208 KAELAKEAR

-238 QVTFADNPEFTYV
+238 QITFADNPEFTYV
-251 ASSLSNYIGNDNNL
+251 AGALSNYIGNDNNL
-265 MGEVLNYLDT
+265 MGEVLNYLDVD
-275 TEDSPEEA
+275 EQSPEEA
-283 RRLSLLLDGLAFSGI
+283 RRLSLLLDGVAFSGI

-313 LQMLQSVKNSNQSQ
+313 LQMLQSIKNSNQSQ
-327 KESFKSLIQGASKTK
+327 KESFKSLIEGAAKTK

-357 ISNEDVL
+357 ITNEDIL

-370 LTYKTL
+370 LTYRNL

-381 GVQRLHQN
+381 EVQRLHQN
-389 FLTTSGMYSDEMF
+389 IFTSSGMYSDEMF

-425 LVTSISKAAKTSK
+425 LVTSIGKAAKTSK
-438 FSEKEIDDILNQ
+438 FSEKEIDDILNK
-450 YFKGKKTLSNL
+450 YFTGEKTLSNL

-473 AKDEVNNLSKMLLES
+473 AKDEVKNLSKMLLES

-507 RKTYQFYENKNW
+507 RKTYQFYEDKNW
-519 KPSQEVIDE
+519 RPSQEVIDE
-528 VTSSIAGSIQKAKGT
+528 VTDSIAASIQKAKDT
-543 KNITPFQQQEA
+543 KNITPFQQKEA
-554 RRVVNEII
+554 RRVVNDII
-562 KRDDKSYNNIV
+562 KRDNKDYNNII

-655 ESLKAATIEGKQ
+655 ESLKSATIEGKQ
-667 FLQLDGLRTTPEIAE
+667 FLQLDGLKTTPEIAE
-682 LFNTMARNKGQTRQT
+682 LFNTMTRNKGQTRQT

-806 MISKFPEI
+806 MLSKFPEI

-850 DLARRN
+850 DLARKN

-956 EDEKAVRSLNLAPW
+956 EDEKAVRNLNLAPW
-970 SKNSALLFSKDN
+970 SKNSALLFSRDN

-1004 RNILNLITDPTE
+1004 RNILNLITDSTE

-1045 LTEAITDILVRGG
+1045 LTEAVTDILVRGG

-1064 DIKIINPVTK
+1064 NIKIINPITK

-1147 TISPDKI
+1147 TINPDKI

-1163 DLNKARGT
+1163 DLNRARKV
-1171 YQSNINSSITK
+1171 YQDNVNSSITK

-1190 SRYEEENNKNYKEFV
+1190 SRYKEENNKNYREFV
-1205 KSKRVLDAAKHFDI
+1205 KSKRMLDAIKHFDI
-1219 DPFELETLVKE
+1219 DPYDIESLVKE
-1230 NLTNYTK
+1230 NLKNYTK
-1237 DEKSTFIY
+1237 NEKSTFLY

-1254 ISDKKLNQAYKDLN
+1254 ISDKKLEQAYKDLN

-1300 EKELKRK
+1300 EKELERK
-1307 GFFLGGLADEYQYYS
+1307 GFVEGGK
-1322 QLSEEVEKLPEK
+1322 V
-1334 AEEFI
+1334 
-1339 KEREERRAEAHKQI
+1339 
-1353 VKATKEGDVRKG
+1353 
-1365 FEAFETLPIGE
+1365 
-1376 QLAGYMNPVTNV
+1376 N
-1388 PLSATGAAVY
+1388 
-1398 AEKAQPSFKSTKEFV
+1398 
-1413 LDFINPKKNIL
+1413 KNI
-1424 QKTPI
+1424 
-1429 KVEDPMSAGISSM
+1429 E
-1442 EALGVIPFI
+1442 FN
-1451 GGIGKFGSRTL
+1451 
-1462 RKMQSRR
+1462 
-1469 ADDTMGGGSGPTDI
+1469 
-1483 VDDSVAVDMAG
+1483 
-1494 YKSSI
+1494 
-1499 EETAEK
+1499 
-1505 NVSNFKTGEQFLNF
+1505 NV
-1519 LKAKNKDNSPKR
+1519 
-1531 EGFKKEELEFIDLD
+1531 
-1545 NIKVTKDTTP
+1545 
-1555 EEVLNYV
+1555 
-1562 RENRPKLYRVVRSED
+1562 
-1577 NPTIRTSATEVETSV
+1577 
-1592 EDILSIDRPS
+1592 
-1602 TSELEN
+1602 
-1608 DYVNIELDNFKSL
+1608 
-1621 RDEGVERYKDLS
+1621 
-1633 DEQLEDL
+1633 
-1640 AYDMVENYNLEYL
+1640 
-1653 TGEIGGVPMTLYG
+1653 
-1666 GQRGYQATIGTGDN
+1666 
-1680 KIFLTDD
+1680 
-1687 LVNRDEA
+1687 
-1694 LIQLNDYARTEGLLD
+1694 
-1709 PVSII
+1709 
-1714 DGNFPL
+1714 
-1720 KTQVSESVLKGE
+1720 
-1732 DTLPTLFGEQYESFR
+1732 
-1747 LPMGG
+1747 
-1752 ASNYREITIHLDN
+1752 
-1765 PRTPTVFTKNHL
+1765 
-1777 EGADQLLHYRISD
+1777 
-1790 RADIE
+1790 
-1795 GNKVLFVEEIQSDLH
+1795 
-1810 QAGRAEGYELPLK
+1810 
-1823 KQKLIEDKVNSISP
+1823 
-1837 RIMFDKGYKDN
+1837 
-1848 MLGNKVPDKIEF
+1848 
-1860 DKDMPTIAGI
+1860 
-1870 SSGSNPS
+1870 
-1877 ALIPR
+1877 
-1882 QVVGSGDV
+1882 
-1890 IRGKFGNY
+1890 
-1898 YETGDV
+1898 
-1904 VNFSPLEKTTKFLED
+1904 
-1919 EYGKETILKL
+1919 
-1929 ADALEPF
+1929 
-1936 RNVGKLPD
+1936 
-1944 YPYKGLGFVD
+1944 
-1954 VAMKDV
+1954 
-1960 MQLASKEGYDKVAF
+1960 
-1974 TDAATQIDR
+1974 
-1983 NNKNLNY
+1983 NNW
-1990 VDSIQISKVPTEKE
+1990 
-2004 ILQSDEFTDKLS
+2004 
-2016 KNLNTKYDDFKN
+2016 FKN
-2028 FGDPDILKGEGLQ
+2028 YLNI
-2041 GGGEAYEK
+2041 
-2049 ARKSIDNYK
+2049 
-2058 KLRIGL
+2058 
-2064 SRNGEFTSI
+2064 
-2073 SIEDEMKD
+2073 
-2081 LTLRQ
+2081 RQ
-2086 LKNKYHIDRAKW
+2086 
-2098 IVKDFG
+2098 
-2104 LTEVANTQKDTGK
+2104 
-2117 ALMYES
+2117 
-2123 KDYLK
+2123 
-2128 NLTMDKDGIGMGET
+2128 
-2142 FNTRTLQTDE
+2142 
-2152 ELLAELPE
+2152 
-2160 SIRESVKQD
+2160 
-2169 IKTKKNITVDVG
+2169 
-2181 KLEGSGKKF
+2181 
-2190 LDLYSDK
+2190 
-2197 ISSTAKKL
+2197 
-2205 GKQYK
+2205 QYFK
-2210 QQPKFS
+2210 
-2216 SVLYS
+2216 
-2221 KNEKLTPEQMLEMY
+2221 
-2235 KDSKEAKNYGEY
+2235 
-2247 IEKYGEEV
+2247 GEEV
-2255 SFPRELKVI
+2255 SKDFPVT
-2264 SLDVTPDMKKPMAVF
+2264 DV
-2279 SKGGLVKGKDDV
+2279 
-2291 PFTKEDPADRVDPN
+2291 KETAADRVDPF
-2305 TGKPYSDQMARL
+2305 TGSPYSDQMARL

-2323 SVDTSARN
+2323 PVLPEYRGRDSYEKAIQKFAESEKDAQLLREFAWVESKFANDPTTFRKDNRSAY
-2331 LRQLQIVNPKLKP
+2331 QITPTRFNELKTYLNPERKRGAGMRRYN
-2344 WSEDPFINKII
+2344 NKIKKEHGLDLKNI
-2355 MVESSGNPNA
+2355 SYDDLNNPEIGTAATRALLKLIPDPIGETPEQRARQWKKDWNSYSENAAGTVE
-2365 VSPVGAKGLMQIMKN
+2365 KYLTDLKY
-2380 TAKQPGFGVKPF
+2380 
-2392 EGDNLLDPKENV
+2392 LD
-2404 RFGTDY
+2404 
-2410 IYALEKKL
+2410 
-2418 GSKRDAAVAYNWGY
+2418 
-2432 GNAKRWLKEGADL
+2432 
-2445 DKLPKETRNYI
+2445 
-2456 RKLELD
+2456 

>member
-1 MASRLEQYKTDE
+1 MPSRFEQYKTDE

-27 TLYNSYEDFYN
+27 TLYNSYGDFYN

-53 SGSLDKSIE
+53 NSSLDKSIE

-89 IAGSLSA
+89 IAGSLSG
-96 ARFGAENYPSPLLNT
+96 ARFVAEKYPSPLLNT
-111 LSKLSPNE
+111 LAKLSPNE
-119 KEIRR
+119 KEIRK

-130 KNVGKAVGLGDIWDE
+130 RDVGRAVGLGDIWDE
-145 KKDKETGKTYYELQ
+145 KKDKKTGKAYYELQ
-159 EPETTAGKIL
+159 EPKTTAGKIL

-182 RNPTALFTKTAQKVP
+182 RNPTTLFTKTAQKVP

-208 KAQLAKKAR
+208 KAQLAKEAR
-217 QEKTK
+217 QETTK

-327 KESFKSLIQGASKTK
+327 KESFKSLIQGAAKTK

-528 VTSSIAGSIQKAKGT
+528 VTDSIAASIQKAKGT

-647 GKFSKAPD
+647 GKFSKAPN

-682 LFNTMARNKGQTRQT
+682 LFNTMARNKGQTRQF

-737 NGINPFTDET
+737 NGINPFTNET

-770 SDLYEDYQRLGIVNQ
+770 SDLYEDYQRLGLVNQ

-902 NNYNTTM
+902 NNYNTTI

-932 QVTTTYLFSKGLT
+932 QVTSTYLFSKGLT
-945 DFSKLAFGISD
+945 DFSKLAFGISN
-956 EDEKAVRSLNLAPW
+956 EDEKAVRDLNLAPW
-970 SKNSALLFSKDN
+970 SKNSALLFSRDN

-1016 SMETVDRNIIG
+1016 SMETVNRNVIG
-1027 QTIEGLEFFLRPF
+1027 QTVQGLEFFLRPF
-1040 VDEAL
+1040 VSESL
-1045 LTEAITDILVRGG
+1045 LTESITDILVRDG

-1064 DIKIINPVTK
+1064 GIKVINPITK
-1074 EPLVWEERVDNN
+1074 EPLMWEERIDSN

-1096 VALGHIL
+1096 VALAHIL
-1103 EKVLPREAT
+1103 ETVLPREIT
-1112 DIASLTRGKKAIRIE
+1112 DITSLTRGKKAIRIE

-1137 IGKLTGQRLV
+1137 LGKLTGQRLV
-1147 TISPDKI
+1147 TINPDKI

-1163 DLNKARGT
+1163 DLNRARKV
-1171 YQSNINSSITK
+1171 YQNNVNTSITK

-1205 KSKRVLDAAKHFDI
+1205 KSKRMLDAIKHFDI
-1219 DPFELETLVKE
+1219 DPYDIESLVKE
-1230 NLTNYTK
+1230 NLNNYTK
-1237 DEKSTFIY
+1237 DEKSTFLY
-1245 SSNEYIPLK
+1245 SSNEYVPLK
-1254 ISDKKLNQAYKDLN
+1254 ISDQKLNQAYKDLN

-1300 EKELKRK
+1300 EKESKRK
-1307 GFFLGGLADEYQYYS
+1307 GFFLGGIADEYEYYS
-1322 QLSEEVEKLPEK
+1322 NLKNTPEETYKFL
-1334 AEEFI
+1334 
-1339 KEREERRAEAHKQI
+1339 KEREIGRDEAHKKI
-1353 VKATKEGDVRKG
+1353 AAATKEGDVRKG

-1388 PLSATGAAVY
+1388 PLSATGFGIY

-1413 LDFINPKKNIL
+1413 LDFINPRKNIL

-1429 KVEDPMSAGISSM
+1429 KVKDPMSASIAVA
-1442 EALGVIPFI
+1442 EATGVVPFI
-1451 GGIGKFGSRTL
+1451 GGIGKFGSRGL
-1462 RKMQSRR
+1462 RHIQARR
-1469 ADDTMGGGSGPTDI
+1469 LDDTMGGGSGPTNI
-1483 VDDSVAVDMAG
+1483 VDDSVTVDMAG
-1494 YKSSI
+1494 YKSTI
-1499 EETAEK
+1499 EEFAEK
-1505 NVSNFKTGEQFLNF
+1505 NINNYKSGQAFLDALKSSKRQQDKFKQ
-1519 LKAKNKDNSPKR
+1519 
-1531 EGFKKEELEFIDLD
+1531 EELEFIDLD
-1545 NIKVTKDTTP
+1545 NIQVTKDTTP

-1577 NPTIRTSATEVETSV
+1577 NPTIKTSDVNMNTEVE
-1592 EDILSIDRPS
+1592 EFLS
-1602 TSELEN
+1602 
-1608 DYVNIELDNFKSL
+1608 
-1621 RDEGVERYKDLS
+1621 RDEPMTREYLNEEIERAARMEIDMRNAGNQEAYRNFLD
-1633 DEQLEDL
+1633 DDIYEAVTEQLEDES
-1640 AYDMVENYNLEYL
+1640 YEYL
-1653 TGEIGGVPMTLYG
+1653 TGNISGTDIALFGNDVE
-1666 GQRGYQATIGTGDN
+1666 GYQAAVGIGDN
-1680 KIFLTDD
+1680 RVFLTDD
-1687 LVNRDEA
+1687 FVARDEA
-1694 LIQLNDYARTEGLLD
+1694 LIQLNNYARERDLIE
-1709 PVSII
+1709 PSSSINP
-1714 DGNFPL
+1714 DVPL
-1720 KTQVSESVLKGE
+1720 KTQVPESVLRGE
-1732 DTLPTLFGEQYESFR
+1732 DTLPTLFGEQYGSFR

-1765 PRTPTVFTKNHL
+1765 PKTPTTFTDNHL
-1777 EGADQLLHYRISD
+1777 EGADQILHYRISD
-1790 RADIE
+1790 RVDTK
-1795 GNKVLFVEEIQSDLH
+1795 GSKVLFVEEIQSDLH
-1810 QAGRAEGYELPLK
+1810 AKAGSTKNDATYELPNK
-1823 KQKLIEDKVNSISP
+1823 EKQKILKQMQEFGISQN
-1837 RIMFDKGYKDN
+1837 N
-1848 MLGNKVPDKIEF
+1848 MGDLLYKVPGTNQEKIIDSGALPSVAFDIRVGETKNFGSKNSNDFVETFGLDKSVE
-1860 DKDMPTIAGI
+1860 IA
-1870 SSGSNPS
+1870 
-1877 ALIPR
+1877 
-1882 QVVGSGDV
+1882 
-1890 IRGKFGNY
+1890 
-1898 YETGDV
+1898 
-1904 VNFSPLEKTTKFLED
+1904 
-1919 EYGKETILKL
+1919 KL
-1929 ADALEPF
+1929 A
-1936 RNVGKLPD
+1936 GKLRKGNLPD

-1954 VAMKDV
+1954 IAMKDI
-1960 MQLASKEGYDKVAF
+1960 MQLAAKENYDKVAF
-1974 TDAATQIDR
+1974 TDAATQINR
-1983 NNKNLNY
+1983 NQKSLEY
-1990 VDSIQISKVPTEKE
+1990 LGRIHIKKVPTEKE
-2004 ILQSDEFTDKLS
+2004 LLKSYEFKESLSDNIDIAYYDFKKFGDLDILEKSTVEGYNKALESKEEFLKADMFFNEFPAKSPFTKLAELEDVTLEQL
-2016 KNLNTKYDDFKN
+2016 KTKYRV
-2028 FGDPDILKGEGLQ
+2028 GE
-2041 GGGEAYEK
+2041 
-2049 ARKSIDNYK
+2049 
-2058 KLRIGL
+2058 
-2064 SRNGEFTSI
+2064 
-2073 SIEDEMKD
+2073 
-2081 LTLRQ
+2081 
-2086 LKNKYHIDRAKW
+2086 AKW
-2098 IVKDFG
+2098 IVRDFG
-2104 LTEVANTQKDTGK
+2104 LPNTQIFQQDRGRP
-2117 ALMYES
+2117 LMYES
-2123 KDYLK
+2123 KDYLE
-2128 NLTMDKDGIGMGET
+2128 NIDL
-2142 FNTRTLQTDE
+2142 E
-2152 ELLAELPE
+2152 ELNSTRFLQNDTELLEEIPQ
-2160 SIRESVKQD
+2160 SFRKSVKQD
-2169 IKTKKNITVDVG
+2169 IKTKKNIMLNV
-2181 KLEGSGKKF
+2181 EEFQGSGKKF
-2190 LDLYSDK
+2190 VDLYKDK
-2197 ISSTAKKL
+2197 VSSTAKKL

-2210 QQPKFS
+2210 TKPKFS
-2216 SVLYS
+2216 YILNT
-2221 KNEKLTPEQMLEMY
+2221 NESTDKAQDVFKRW
-2235 KDSKEAKNYGEY
+2235 KDSQRLDVGEIDYDDWEKIYGEY
-2247 IEKYGEEV
+2247 AQI
-2255 SFPRELKVI
+2255 PNELKVI
-2264 SLDVTPDMKKPMAVF
+2264 SLDVTPNMKEPMAVF
-2279 SKGGLVKGKDDV
+2279 AKGGLVKGKDDV
-2291 PFTKEDPADRVDPN
+2291 PQTKEDPADRVNPI
-2305 TGKPYSDQMARL
+2305 TGLPYSDQMGRL
-2317 GLAEGG
+2317 GFNEGG
-2323 SVDTSARN
+2323 EVSEANIILQAIKSE
-2331 LRQLQIVNPKLKP
+2331 RQYNQEQIDRLKEHSRLVGYMESDSILDRVQIGGGPGRGKHQYEIKGSIDGSGASKTAVNRYITFKT
-2344 WSEDPFINKII
+2344 NR
-2355 MVESSGNPNA
+2355 
-2365 VSPVGAKGLMQIMKN
+2365 GLGLTKR
-2380 TAKQPGFGVKPF
+2380 
-2392 EGDNLLDPKENV
+2392 DLLLKENKNPDFSKLPEDLQDAIFYADKALGYLPV
-2404 RFGTDY
+2404 DDLVNKKLSHEEAWVDY
-2410 IYALEKKL
+2410 HLIGNKKDREINLEKFK
-2418 GSKRDAAVAYNWGY
+2418 K
-2432 GNAKRWLKEGADL
+2432 K
-2445 DKLPKETRNYI
+2445 NY
-2456 RKLELD
+2456 KD

>member
-1 MASRLEQYKTDE
+1 MPSRFEQYKRDE
-13 SQKRELQSDLTELQ
+13 SQKRELQSDLAELQ

-89 IAGSLSA
+89 VGGSLALS
-96 ARFGAENYPSPLLNT
+96 RFIAEKYPSTFANT
-111 LSKLSPNE
+111 LAKLAPNE
-119 KEIRR
+119 QEIRR

-130 KNVGKAVGLGDIWDE
+130 RDIGRSVGLGDIWNE
-145 KKDKETGKTYYELQ
+145 KKDEETGKTYYEIQ
-159 EPETTAGKIL
+159 EPETTAGKII
-169 KPVGEYVTALAVT
+169 KPVGEYITALAVT
-182 RNPTALFTKTAQKVP
+182 RNPTTLFTKTAQKVP

-208 KAQLAKKAR
+208 KAQLAKEAR

-232 RAELAA
+232 KAELAA
-238 QVTFADNPEFTYV
+238 QITFADNPEFTYV
-251 ASSLSNYIGNDNNL
+251 AAALSNYIGNDNNL
-265 MGEVLNYLDT
+265 MGEVLNYLDVD
-275 TEDSPEEA
+275 EQSPEEA
-283 RRLSLLLDGLAFSGI
+283 RRLSLLLDGVAFSGI

-313 LQMLQSVKNSNQSQ
+313 LQMLQSVKNSSQSQ
-327 KESFKSLIQGASKTK
+327 KESFKSLIQGAAKTK

-357 ISNEDVL
+357 ITNEDIL

-370 LTYKTL
+370 LIYTNL

-381 GVQRLHQN
+381 WVQKQYQRV
-389 FLTTSGMYSDEMF
+389 LTSSGMYSDEMF

-425 LVTSISKAAKTSK
+425 LVTSIAKAAKTSK

-450 YFKGKKTLSNL
+450 YLKGKKTLASL
-461 PKNPE
+461 PKEVRPW
-466 LRQFAKE
+466 AKE
-473 AKDEVNNLSKMLLES
+473 AKDDIKNLSKMLLKS
-488 NYVPPQ
+488 NYVPPK
-494 MKKVIEENMGSYL
+494 MKTVIEENMGSYL

-519 KPSQEVIDE
+519 RPSQEVIDE
-528 VTSSIAGSIQKAKGT
+528 VTDSIAASIQKAKDT
-543 KNITPFQQQEA
+543 KNITPFQKQEA
-554 RRVVNEII
+554 RRVVNDIL
-562 KRDDKSYNNIV
+562 KRDTKDYNNII

-598 IQKLLGAE
+598 IQKLLGGE

-624 ITNYKLYDDLY
+624 LTNYKLYDDLY

-682 LFNTMARNKGQTRQT
+682 LFNTMARNKGQTRQVF
-697 LERMYGYFLTAKGS
+697 ERMYGYFLTAKGS

-770 SDLYEDYQRLGIVNQ
+770 SDLYEEYQRLGIVNQ
-785 NVRVGEFKNL
+785 NVRVGEFRNL

-806 MISKFPEI
+806 MLSKFPEI
-814 FKKAGRKATS
+814 FKKAARKATS

-875 DLIAPG
+875 DLIAPV

-902 NNYNTTM
+902 NNYNTMM

-932 QVTTTYLFSKGLT
+932 QVSTTYLFSKGLT

-956 EDEKAVRSLNLAPW
+956 EDEKAVRNLNLAPW
-970 SKNSALLFSKDN
+970 SKNSALLFSRDN

-1064 DIKIINPVTK
+1064 DIKIINPITE

-1137 IGKLTGQRLV
+1137 LGKLTGQRLV
-1147 TISPDKI
+1147 TITPDKI

-1163 DLNKARGT
+1163 DLNKARGI
-1171 YQSNINSSITK
+1171 YQGNVNSSITK

-1190 SRYEEENNKNYKEFV
+1190 KRYEEENNKNYREFV
-1205 KSKRVLDAAKHFDI
+1205 KSKRMLDAVKHFDI
-1219 DPFELETLVKE
+1219 DPYEIESLVKE

-1237 DEKSTFIY
+1237 DEKSTFLY

-1254 ISDKKLNQAYKDLN
+1254 ISDEKLNKAYEELN

-1300 EKELKRK
+1300 EKER
-1307 GFFLGGLADEYQYYS
+1307 
-1322 QLSEEVEKLPEK
+1322 
-1334 AEEFI
+1334 EEFFSGGPVTQAQL
-1339 KEREERRAEAHKQI
+1339 KVAEGVGEDLFSGKLTEQTTQLFKDREKRREEAHQQI
-1353 VKATKEGDVRKG
+1353 AKAVKEGDVRKG

-1376 QLAGYMNPVTNV
+1376 QLAGYMNPVTNA
-1388 PLSATGAAVY
+1388 PLSATGAAIY
-1398 AEKAQPSFKSTKEFV
+1398 AEKAQPSLKSPKEFI
-1413 LDFINPKKNIL
+1413 LDLINPRKNIL

-1429 KVEDPMSAGISSM
+1429 KVEDPLSAGIAVA
-1442 EALGVIPFI
+1442 EATGVIPAAGFI
-1451 GGIGKFGSRTL
+1451 GKGTSKTL
-1462 RKMQSRR
+1462 RKLQARR
-1469 ADDTMGGGSGPTDI
+1469 GDDTMGGGGGPTNI
-1483 VDDSVAVDMAG
+1483 IDDSVAVDMAG
-1494 YKSSI
+1494 YKSTI

-1505 NVSNFKTGEQFLNF
+1505 NVNNFKTGEQFLNF

-1545 NIKVTKDTTP
+1545 NIQVTKDTTP

-1577 NPTIRTSATEVETSV
+1577 NPTIKTSATDMDTSV
-1592 EDILSIDRPS
+1592 EEFLTLDRPM
-1602 TSELEN
+1602 TSELKN
-1608 DYVNIELDNFKSL
+1608 DVVNMDIMYSKMYRDDGEKS
-1621 RDEGVERYKDLS
+1621 YKGLS

-1640 AYDMVENYNLEYL
+1640 SRDKIEKANVEYL
-1653 TGEIGGVPMTLYG
+1653 TGEINGVPMALYG
-1666 GQRGYQATIGTGDN
+1666 SEIDGYGNGYHATVGTGGS
-1680 KIFLTDD
+1680 KIWLTDD
-1687 LVNRDEA
+1687 YVSRDEA
-1694 LIQLNDYARTEGLLD
+1694 LIQLNNYARAEGLLD
-1709 PVSII
+1709 PVSDINP
-1714 DGNFPL
+1714 DVPL
-1720 KTQVSESVLKGE
+1720 KTQVPESALKGE
-1732 DTLPTLFGEQYESFR
+1732 DTLPTLFGNQYDTYR

-1765 PRTPTVFTKNHL
+1765 PKTSTLFIPDPVDSNLKHL
-1777 EGADQLLHYRISD
+1777 EGGDQILHYRISD
-1790 RADIE
+1790 RTDIQ

-1810 QAGRAEGYELPLK
+1810 QYGKKKGYES
-1823 KQKLIEDKVNSISP
+1823 Q
-1837 RIMFDKGYKDN
+1837 G
-1848 MLGNKVPDKIEF
+1848 GNV
-1860 DKDMPTIAGI
+1860 
-1870 SSGSNPS
+1870 
-1877 ALIPR
+1877 
-1882 QVVGSGDV
+1882 
-1890 IRGKFGNY
+1890 
-1898 YETGDV
+1898 
-1904 VNFSPLEKTTKFLED
+1904 
-1919 EYGKETILKL
+1919 
-1929 ADALEPF
+1929 
-1936 RNVGKLPD
+1936 PD
-1944 YPYKGLGFVD
+1944 YPYKSLGFVD
-1954 VAMKDV
+1954 IAIKDV
-1960 MQLASKEGYDKVAF
+1960 MKLAAKEGYDKVAF
-1974 TDAATQIDR
+1974 TDAATQINR
-1983 NNKNLNY
+1983 NAKQLNY
-1990 VDSIQISKVPTEKE
+1990 VDTIQIRRTPTVEE
-2004 ILQSDEFTDKLS
+2004 ILESDEYKRRVRNFAPEAKVY
-2016 KNLNTKYDDFKN
+2016 YDEV
-2028 FGDPDILKGEGLQ
+2028 L
-2041 GGGEAYEK
+2041 EA
-2049 ARKSIDNYK
+2049 
-2058 KLRIGL
+2058 
-2064 SRNGEFTSI
+2064 
-2073 SIEDEMKD
+2073 
-2081 LTLRQ
+2081 
-2086 LKNKYHIDRAKW
+2086 LKNKYEVGYSKW
-2098 IVKDFG
+2098 IIQEIG
-2104 LTEVANTQKDTGK
+2104 LPSVHLKSHPYSFSNDGYISNIGTP
-2117 ALMYES
+2117 LMYEY
-2123 KDYLK
+2123 KDRLK
-2128 NLTMDKDGIGMGET
+2128 ALIEQGKGRVIDTKPVDTDK
-2142 FNTRTLQTDE
+2142 
-2152 ELLAELPE
+2152 ELLEKIPMSMRDTVE
-2160 SIRESVKQD
+2160 KNINE
-2169 IKTKKNITVDVG
+2169 KNITLNFEG
-2181 KLEGSGKKF
+2181 EFLGSGKKF
-2190 LDLYSDK
+2190 LDLYKNK
-2197 ISSTAKKL
+2197 ITSTANKIGKEYKVKPRVSTILFTNDSTDKAEDILKL
-2205 GKQYK
+2205 WKD
-2210 QQPKFS
+2210 
-2216 SVLYS
+2216 
-2221 KNEKLTPEQMLEMY
+2221 NEKVKVNEMDY
-2235 KDSKEAKNYGEY
+2235 DEF
-2247 IEKYGEEV
+2247 EKIHGDFV
-2255 SFPRELKVI
+2255 PIPNELKVI
-2264 SLDVTPDMKKPMAVF
+2264 SLDVTPDMKEPMAVF
-2279 SKGGLVKGKDDV
+2279 AKGGLVEGKDDV
-2291 PFTKEDPADRVDPN
+2291 PYTKEDPADRVDPF
-2305 TGKPYSDQMARL
+2305 TGLPYSEQMDRL
-2317 GLAEGG
+2317 GFAEGG
-2323 SVDTSARN
+2323 K
-2331 LRQLQIVNPKLKP
+2331 VNPNI
-2344 WSEDPFINKII
+2344 FTIN
-2355 MVESSGNPNA
+2355 EE
-2365 VSPVGAKGLMQIMKN
+2365 L
-2380 TAKQPGFGVKPF
+2380 
-2392 EGDNLLDPKENV
+2392 
-2404 RFGTDY
+2404 
-2410 IYALEKKL
+2410 KKL
-2418 GSKRDAAVAYNWGY
+2418 GYSKEARAAKLGNIGVETGYTYDYTQQQQNGKGY
-2432 GNAKRWLKEGADL
+2432 GLYQLDFQKPYYDNYLKQNKLKDSIASQVKFTHEVLQGN
-2445 DKLPKETRNYI
+2445 DKVMGMNTKDRLALQEALNKSKDVSFITQMFSEKYEKPGVPH
-2456 RKLELD
+2456 LERRIEEANKIYQLLQD

>member
-1 MASRLEQYKTDE
+1 MPSRLEQYKRDE
-13 SQKRELQSDLTELQ
+13 SQKRELQSDLAELQ

-89 IAGSLSA
+89 IGGSLA
-96 ARFGAENYPSPLLNT
+96 GARFIAEKYPSNLTRT
-111 LSKLSPNE
+111 LAKLSPNE

-130 KNVGKAVGLGDIWDE
+130 RDVGRAVGLGDIWNE
-145 KKDKETGKTYYELQ
+145 KKDEETGKTYYEIQ
-159 EPETTAGKIL
+159 EPETTAGQIL

-208 KAQLAKKAR
+208 KAQLAKEAR
-217 QEKTK
+217 QETTK

-327 KESFKSLIQGASKTK
+327 KESFKSLIQGAAKTK

-528 VTSSIAGSIQKAKGT
+528 VTSSIASSIQKAKGT

-667 FLQLDGLRTTPEIAE
+667 FLQLNGLRTTPEIAE
-682 LFNTMARNKGQTRQT
+682 LFNTMARNKGQTRQV

-806 MISKFPEI
+806 MLSKFPEI
-814 FKKAGRKATS
+814 FKRAGRKATS
-824 VYVAEDDLWRI
+824 LYVAEDDLWRI

-1016 SMETVDRNIIG
+1016 SMETVDRNVIG

-1103 EKVLPREAT
+1103 EKVLPREVT

-1127 EGKTSLQREL
+1127 EGKISLQREL
-1137 IGKLTGQRLV
+1137 LGKLTGQRLV
-1147 TISPDKI
+1147 TINPDKI

-1163 DLNKARGT
+1163 DLNKARKT
-1171 YQSNINSSITK
+1171 YQSNINSSIAK

-1190 SRYEEENNKNYKEFV
+1190 SRYEEENNKNYREFV
-1205 KSKRVLDAAKHFDI
+1205 KSKKMLDAAKHFDI

-1237 DEKSTFIY
+1237 DEKSTFVY

-1254 ISDKKLNQAYKDLN
+1254 ISDQKLEQAYKDLN

-1339 KEREERRAEAHKQI
+1339 EEREERRAEAHKQI

-1376 QLAGYMNPVTNV
+1376 QLVGYMNPVTNV
-1388 PLSATGAAVY
+1388 PLSTTGAAVY
-1398 AEKAQPSFKSTKEFV
+1398 AEKAKPSFKSTKEFV
-1413 LDFINPKKNIL
+1413 LDFINPTKNIL

-1429 KVEDPMSAGISSM
+1429 KVEDPMSAGIAVA
-1442 EALGVIPFI
+1442 EATGLIPVAGVA
-1451 GGIGKFGSRTL
+1451 GKGISKGL
-1462 RKMQSRR
+1462 RKIQARR
-1469 ADDTMGGGSGPTDI
+1469 ADDTMGGGNVPTNI
-1483 VDDSVAVDMAG
+1483 VDNSVAVDMAG
-1494 YKSSI
+1494 YKSTI
-1499 EETAEK
+1499 EEFAEK
-1505 NVSNFKTGEQFLNF
+1505 NINNYKSGQAFLDALKSSKRQQDKFKQ
-1519 LKAKNKDNSPKR
+1519 
-1531 EGFKKEELEFIDLD
+1531 EELEFIDLD
-1545 NIKVTKDTTP
+1545 NIQVTKNTTP

-1577 NPTIRTSATEVETSV
+1577 NPTIRTSDVDMDTSV
-1592 EDILSIDRPS
+1592 EEFLSLDEPMTREYLNEEIERAARMEIDMRNAGNQEAYRNVSDDDIYEAV
-1602 TSELEN
+1602 T
-1608 DYVNIELDNFKSL
+1608 
-1621 RDEGVERYKDLS
+1621 
-1633 DEQLEDL
+1633 EQLEDES
-1640 AYDMVENYNLEYL
+1640 YEYL
-1653 TGEIGGVPMTLYG
+1653 TGNISGTDIALFGNDVE
-1666 GQRGYQATIGTGDN
+1666 GYQATVGMGDN
-1680 KIFLTDD
+1680 RIFLTDD
-1687 LVNRDEA
+1687 FVARDEA
-1694 LIQLNDYARTEGLLD
+1694 LIQLDNYARERDLIE
-1709 PVSII
+1709 PVSNI
-1714 DGNFPL
+1714 DPDVPL

-1732 DTLPTLFGEQYESFR
+1732 DTLPTLFGEQYGSFR

-1752 ASNYREITIHLDN
+1752 AANYREITIHLDN
-1765 PRTPTVFTKNHL
+1765 PKTPTVFTDNHL
-1777 EGADQLLHYRISD
+1777 EGADQILHYRISD
-1790 RADIE
+1790 RVDTE

-1810 QAGRAEGYELPLK
+1810 QAARK
-1823 KQKLIEDKVNSISP
+1823 
-1837 RIMFDKGYKDN
+1837 KGY
-1848 MLGNKVPDKIEF
+1848 
-1860 DKDMPTIAGI
+1860 I
-1870 SSGSNPS
+1870 SEDGS
-1877 ALIPR
+1877 
-1882 QVVGSGDV
+1882 V
-1890 IRGKFGNY
+1890 
-1898 YETGDV
+1898 
-1904 VNFSPLEKTTKFLED
+1904 
-1919 EYGKETILKL
+1919 
-1929 ADALEPF
+1929 
-1936 RNVGKLPD
+1936 PD

-1960 MQLASKEGYDKVAF
+1960 MQLAVKEGYDKVAF
-1974 TDAATQIDR
+1974 TDAATQITR
-1983 NNKNLNY
+1983 NKKSLNY
-1990 VDSIQISKVPTEKE
+1990 IDSIQISKVPTEKE
-2004 ILQSDEFTDKLS
+2004 ILQSDEFTDKLNQ
-2016 KNLNTKYDDFKN
+2016 NLNTKYNDFKN
-2028 FGDPDILKGEGLQ
+2028 FGDPDILKGEGLE
-2041 GGGEAYEK
+2041 GNKVYEK
-2049 ARKSIDNYK
+2049 AKESIDEYK

-2064 SRNGEFTSI
+2064 SRNGEFTSE
-2073 SIEDEMKD
+2073 SIENEMKN
-2081 LTLRQ
+2081 LTLSQ
-2086 LKNKYHIDRAKW
+2086 LKSKYNVGRAKW

-2104 LTEVANTQKDTGK
+2104 LTGVVNTQKDTGK

-2169 IKTKKNITVDVG
+2169 IKTKKDITVDVG

-2210 QQPKFS
+2210 QQPKFT

-2221 KNEKLTPEQMLEMY
+2221 KNEKLTPQQMLEMY
-2235 KDSKEAKNYGEY
+2235 KDRKEAKNYGEY
-2247 IEKYGEEV
+2247 IEKYGEENNI
-2255 SFPRELKVI
+2255 PEELKVI
-2264 SLDVTPDMKKPMAVF
+2264 SLDVTPNMKEPMAVF
-2279 SKGGLVKGKDDV
+2279 AKGGLVEGKDDV
-2291 PFTKEDPADRVDPN
+2291 PYTKENPANRVDPF
-2305 TGKPYSDQMARL
+2305 TGQPYSAQMEEL
-2317 GLAEGG
+2317 GLDVFQE
-2323 SVDTSARN
+2323 R
-2331 LRQLQIVNPKLKP
+2331 
-2344 WSEDPFINKII
+2344 
-2355 MVESSGNPNA
+2355 
-2365 VSPVGAKGLMQIMKN
+2365 
-2380 TAKQPGFGVKPF
+2380 
-2392 EGDNLLDPKENV
+2392 
-2404 RFGTDY
+2404 
-2410 IYALEKKL
+2410 
-2418 GSKRDAAVAYNWGY
+2418 
-2432 GNAKRWLKEGADL
+2432 
-2445 DKLPKETRNYI
+2445 
-2456 RKLELD
+2456 

>member
-1 MASRLEQYKTDE
+1 MPSRFEQYKTDE
-13 SQKRELQSDLTELQ
+13 SQKRELQSDLTEIQ

-89 IAGSLSA
+89 IAGSLSG
-96 ARFGAENYPSPLLNT
+96 ARFVAEKYPSPLLNT
-111 LSKLSPNE
+111 LAKLSPNE

-130 KNVGKAVGLGDIWDE
+130 RDIGRAVGLGDIWDE
-145 KKDKETGKTYYELQ
+145 KKDKETGKAYYELQ
-159 EPETTAGKIL
+159 EPETTAGQIL

-208 KAQLAKKAR
+208 KAQLAKEAR
-217 QEKTK
+217 QETTK

-313 LQMLQSVKNSNQSQ
+313 LQMLQSVKNSSQSQ
-327 KESFKSLIQGASKTK
+327 KESFKSLITGASKTK

-364 KFGKDS
+364 KFTGGKDS
-370 LTYKTL
+370 LTYKIL
-376 NKGYR
+376 NNETIGYR
-381 GVQRLHQN
+381 GIQKFYQN

-473 AKDEVNNLSKMLLES
+473 AKDEVKNLSKMLLES
-488 NYVPPQ
+488 NYVPLK

-519 KPSQEVIDE
+519 KPSQEVIEE
-528 VTSSIAGSIQKAKGT
+528 VTDSIAASIQKAKGT
-543 KNITPFQQQEA
+543 KNVTPFQQQEA

-655 ESLKAATIEGKQ
+655 QSLKAATIEGKQ

-806 MISKFPEI
+806 MLSKFPEI

-824 VYVAEDDLWRI
+824 IYVAEDDLWRI

-850 DLARRN
+850 DLAKRN

-956 EDEKAVRSLNLAPW
+956 EDEKAVRDLNLAPW

-1004 RNILNLITDPTE
+1004 RNILNSITDPTE

-1045 LTEAITDILVRGG
+1045 LTEAVTDILVRGG

-1064 DIKIINPVTK
+1064 DIKIINPITK

-1147 TISPDKI
+1147 TINPDKI

-1163 DLNKARGT
+1163 DLNRARKV
-1171 YQSNINSSITK
+1171 YQNNVNTSITK

-1190 SRYEEENNKNYKEFV
+1190 SRYEEENNKNYREFV
-1205 KSKRVLDAAKHFDI
+1205 KSKRMLDAVKHFDI
-1219 DPFELETLVKE
+1219 DPYDIESLVKE
-1230 NLTNYTK
+1230 NLNNYTK
-1237 DEKSTFIY
+1237 DEKSTFLY

-1254 ISDKKLNQAYKDLN
+1254 ISDQKLEQAYKDLN

-1376 QLAGYMNPVTNV
+1376 QLAGYVNPITNV
-1388 PLSATGAAVY
+1388 PLSLTGAGVY
-1398 AEKAQPSFKSTKEFV
+1398 AEKAQPSFKGPKEFI
-1413 LDFINPKKNIL
+1413 LDFINPTKNIL

-1429 KVEDPMSAGISSM
+1429 KVEDPMSAGIAVA
-1442 EALGVIPFI
+1442 EATGAIPFI
-1451 GGIGKFGSRTL
+1451 GGIGKFGSKTL
-1462 RKMQSRR
+1462 RKIQARR
-1469 ADDTMGGGSGPTDI
+1469 ADDTMGGGNGPTNI

-1499 EETAEK
+1499 EEFAEK
-1505 NVSNFKTGEQFLNF
+1505 NINNYKSGQAFLDA
-1519 LKAKNKDNSPKR
+1519 LKSSKR
-1531 EGFKKEELEFIDLD
+1531 QQDKFKKEELEFIDLD
-1545 NIKVTKDTTP
+1545 NIQVTKNTTP

-1577 NPTIRTSATEVETSV
+1577 NPTIRTSDVDMDTSV
-1592 EDILSIDRPS
+1592 EEFLSLDEPMTREYLNEEIERAARMEIDMRNAGNQEAYRNVSDDDIYEAV
-1602 TSELEN
+1602 T
-1608 DYVNIELDNFKSL
+1608 
-1621 RDEGVERYKDLS
+1621 
-1633 DEQLEDL
+1633 EQLEDES
-1640 AYDMVENYNLEYL
+1640 YEYL
-1653 TGEIGGVPMTLYG
+1653 TGNISGTDIALFGNDAE
-1666 GQRGYQATIGTGDN
+1666 GYQATVGMGDN
-1680 KIFLTDD
+1680 RIFLTDD
-1687 LVNRDEA
+1687 FVARDQA
-1694 LIQLNDYARTEGLLD
+1694 LIQLDNYAREQDLIE
-1709 PVSII
+1709 PSSSINP
-1714 DGNFPL
+1714 DVPL
-1720 KTQVSESVLKGE
+1720 KTQVPESVLRGE
-1732 DTLPTLFGEQYESFR
+1732 DTLPTTHGSEYEEYRLF
-1747 LPMGG
+1747 MGG
-1752 ASNYREITIHLDN
+1752 AANYREITIHLDN
-1765 PRTPTVFTKNHL
+1765 PKTSTLFKPDPMDSHL
-1777 EGADQLLHYRISD
+1777 KHFEGGDQLLHYRISD
-1790 RADIE
+1790 RVDTK

-1810 QAGRAEGYELPLK
+1810 QYGKKKGYES
-1823 KQKLIEDKVNSISP
+1823 Q
-1837 RIMFDKGYKDN
+1837 G
-1848 MLGNKVPDKIEF
+1848 GNV
-1860 DKDMPTIAGI
+1860 
-1870 SSGSNPS
+1870 
-1877 ALIPR
+1877 
-1882 QVVGSGDV
+1882 
-1890 IRGKFGNY
+1890 
-1898 YETGDV
+1898 
-1904 VNFSPLEKTTKFLED
+1904 
-1919 EYGKETILKL
+1919 
-1929 ADALEPF
+1929 
-1936 RNVGKLPD
+1936 PD
-1944 YPYKGLGFVD
+1944 YPYKSLGFVD
-1954 VAMKDV
+1954 IAMKDV
-1960 MQLASKEGYDKVAF
+1960 MQLAVKEGYDKVAF
-1974 TDAATQIDR
+1974 TDAATQINR
-1983 NNKNLNY
+1983 NKKSLNY
-1990 VDSIQISKVPTEKE
+1990 IDSIRISKVPTEKE
-2004 ILQSDEFTDKLS
+2004 ILESDEFKKRVNT
-2016 KNLNTKYDDFKN
+2016 NLQVRYSDFKD
-2028 FGDPDILKGEGLQ
+2028 FGDPDVLKGEGME
-2041 GGGEAYEK
+2041 GGGKAYEK
-2049 ARKSIDNYK
+2049 ARKSIDEYK
-2058 KLRIGL
+2058 KLRIGF
-2064 SRNGEFTSI
+2064 SRNGEFTSK

-2086 LKNKYHIDRAKW
+2086 LKSRYNVDRAKW

-2104 LTEVANTQKDTGK
+2104 LTGVVNTQKDTGK

-2169 IKTKKNITVDVG
+2169 IKTKKDITVDVG

-2197 ISSTAKKL
+2197 VSSTAKKL

-2216 SVLYS
+2216 SILYS

-2235 KDSKEAKNYGEY
+2235 NNRKEAKNYGEY
-2247 IEKYGEEV
+2247 IEKYGEENNI
-2255 SFPRELKVI
+2255 PKELKVI
-2264 SLDVTPDMKKPMAVF
+2264 SLDVTPNMKKPMAVF
-2279 SKGGLVKGKDDV
+2279 AKGGLVKGKDDV
-2291 PFTKEDPADRVDPN
+2291 PYTKENPANRVDPF
-2305 TGKPYSDQMARL
+2305 TGQPYSSQMEEL
-2317 GLAEGG
+2317 GL
-2323 SVDTSARN
+2323 
-2331 LRQLQIVNPKLKP
+2331 
-2344 WSEDPFINKII
+2344 
-2355 MVESSGNPNA
+2355 
-2365 VSPVGAKGLMQIMKN
+2365 
-2380 TAKQPGFGVKPF
+2380 
-2392 EGDNLLDPKENV
+2392 NV
-2404 RFGTDY
+2404 FQ
-2410 IYALEKKL
+2410 KK
-2418 GSKRDAAVAYNWGY
+2418 
-2432 GNAKRWLKEGADL
+2432 
-2445 DKLPKETRNYI
+2445 
-2456 RKLELD
+2456 

>member
-1 MASRLEQYKTDE
+1 MPSRFEQYKTDE

-27 TLYNSYEDFYN
+27 TLYNSYGDFYN

-53 SGSLDKSIE
+53 NSSLDKSIE

-89 IAGSLSA
+89 IAGSLSG
-96 ARFGAENYPSPLLNT
+96 ARFVAEKYPSPLLNT
-111 LSKLSPNE
+111 LAKLSPNE

-130 KNVGKAVGLGDIWDE
+130 RDVGRAVGLGDIWDE
-145 KKDKETGKTYYELQ
+145 KKDTETGKAYYELQ
-159 EPETTAGKIL
+159 EPETTAGQIL

-197 EKITRKVGRPS
+197 EKITKKVGRPS
-208 KAQLAKKAR
+208 KAQLAKEAR
-217 QEKTK
+217 QETTK

-313 LQMLQSVKNSNQSQ
+313 LQMLQSVKNSSQSQ
-327 KESFKSLIQGASKTK
+327 KESFKSLIQGAAKTK

-357 ISNEDVL
+357 IANEDIL

-370 LTYKTL
+370 LTYRNL
-376 NKGYR
+376 NSGYR
-381 GVQRLHQN
+381 WVQKQHQKI
-389 FLTTSGMYSDEMF
+389 FTSSGMYSDEMF

-438 FSEKEIDDILNQ
+438 FSEKEIDDILNK
-450 YFKGKKTLSNL
+450 YFTGEKTLSNL

-473 AKDEVNNLSKMLLES
+473 AKDEVKNLSKMLLKS
-488 NYVPPQ
+488 NYVPPK

-528 VTSSIAGSIQKAKGT
+528 VTDSIAASIQKAKGT
-543 KNITPFQQQEA
+543 KNVTPFQQQEA

-647 GKFSKAPD
+647 GKFSKVPD

-806 MISKFPEI
+806 MLSKFPEI
-814 FKKAGRKATS
+814 FKRAGRKATS

-956 EDEKAVRSLNLAPW
+956 EDEKAVRDLNLAPW

-1004 RNILNLITDPTE
+1004 RNILNLVTDPTE

-1103 EKVLPREAT
+1103 EKVLPREVT

-1137 IGKLTGQRLV
+1137 LGKLTGQRLV
-1147 TISPDKI
+1147 TINPDKI

-1163 DLNKARGT
+1163 DLNKARKT
-1171 YQSNINSSITK
+1171 YQSNINSSIAK

-1190 SRYEEENNKNYKEFV
+1190 SRYDEENNKNYREFV
-1205 KSKRVLDAAKHFDI
+1205 KSKRMLDAAKHFDI

-1254 ISDKKLNQAYKDLN
+1254 ISDEKLNQAYKDLN

-1339 KEREERRAEAHKQI
+1339 EEREERRAEAHKQI

-1388 PLSATGAAVY
+1388 PLSATGAGIY
-1398 AEKAQPSFKSTKEFV
+1398 AEKAKPSFKSTKEFIIDA
-1413 LDFINPKKNIL
+1413 LNPTKSMIGKL
-1424 QKTPI
+1424 PI
-1429 KVEDPMSAGISSM
+1429 KVEDPLSAGIAVA
-1442 EALGVIPFI
+1442 EATGLIPAIGVA
-1451 GGIGKFGSRTL
+1451 GKGISRGL
-1462 RKMQSRR
+1462 RKIQARR
-1469 ADDTMGGGSGPTDI
+1469 GDDTMGGGGGPTNI
-1483 VDDSVAVDMAG
+1483 VDDSVSVDMAG
-1494 YKSSI
+1494 YKSTI
-1499 EETAEK
+1499 EEFAEK
-1505 NVSNFKTGEQFLNF
+1505 NINNYKSGQAFLDA
-1519 LKAKNKDNSPKR
+1519 LKSSKR
-1531 EGFKKEELEFIDLD
+1531 QQDKFKKEELEFIDLD
-1545 NIKVTKDTTP
+1545 NIQVTKDTKP
-1555 EEVLNYV
+1555 EEVLNYIK
-1562 RENRPKLYRVVRSED
+1562 ENRPKLYRVIRSED
-1577 NPTIRTSATEVETSV
+1577 NPTIRTSDVDMNTSV
-1592 EDILSIDRPS
+1592 EDILAIDEPM
-1602 TSELEN
+1602 TQQYLDETIEN
-1608 DYVNIELDNFKSL
+1608 QARMEIDMREAGNETYQSVTDDDIYQAVTDQYEGENF
-1621 RDEGVERYKDLS
+1621 
-1633 DEQLEDL
+1633 
-1640 AYDMVENYNLEYL
+1640 EYL
-1653 TGEIGGVPMTLYG
+1653 TGNISGTDIALFGNDVE
-1666 GQRGYQATIGTGDN
+1666 GYQATIGMGNN

-1687 LVNRDEA
+1687 FVARDEA
-1694 LIQLNDYARTEGLLD
+1694 LIQLDNYARERDLIE
-1709 PVSII
+1709 PVSNI
-1714 DGNFPL
+1714 DPDVPL

-1732 DTLPTLFGEQYESFR
+1732 DTLPTMFGEQYGSFR

-1765 PRTPTVFTKNHL
+1765 PRTTTSFTENHL

-1790 RADIE
+1790 RVDTE
-1795 GNKVLFVEEIQSDLH
+1795 GKKVLFVEEIQSDLH

-1823 KQKLIEDKVNSISP
+1823 KETIIKNKVNSINP
-1837 RIMFDKGYKDN
+1837 RIVYENGIK
-1848 MLGNKVPDKIEF
+1848 F
-1860 DKDMPTIAGI
+1860 DKDMPSSVGI
-1870 SSGSNPS
+1870 SRGTQPYVLNPK
-1877 ALIPR
+1877 
-1882 QVVGSGDV
+1882 QVISSGDV

-1898 YETGDV
+1898 YQTGDV

-1929 ADALEPF
+1929 ADTLEPF

-1944 YPYKGLGFVD
+1944 YPYKGLEFVD

-1983 NNKNLNY
+1983 NNKSLNY

-2004 ILQSDEFTDKLS
+2004 ILQSDEFTDKLNQ
-2016 KNLNTKYDDFKN
+2016 NLNTRYDDFKN
-2028 FGDPDILKGEGLQ
+2028 FGDPDILKGEGLE
-2041 GGGEAYEK
+2041 GNEVYEK
-2049 ARKSIDNYK
+2049 AKESIDEYK

-2064 SRNGEFTSI
+2064 SRNGEFTSE
-2073 SIEDEMKD
+2073 SIEDEIKTS
-2081 LTLRQ
+2081 TLLQ
-2086 LKNKYHIDRAKW
+2086 LKSKYNVGRAKW

-2104 LTEVANTQKDTGK
+2104 LTGVVNTQKDTGK

-2169 IKTKKNITVDVG
+2169 IKTKKDITVDVG

-2197 ISSTAKKL
+2197 VSSTAKKL

-2216 SVLYS
+2216 SILYS

-2235 KDSKEAKNYGEY
+2235 MDRKEAKNYGEY
-2247 IEKYGEEV
+2247 IQKYGEEN
-2255 SFPRELKVI
+2255 SIPKELKVI

-2279 SKGGLVKGKDDV
+2279 AKGGIVRQQYFKGEEVSEDYPV
-2291 PFTKEDPADRVDPN
+2291 PYAKKNPSDREDNFTKQ
-2305 TGKPYSDQMARL
+2305 PYSSQMEEL
-2317 GLAEGG
+2317 GL
-2323 SVDTSARN
+2323 
-2331 LRQLQIVNPKLKP
+2331 
-2344 WSEDPFINKII
+2344 
-2355 MVESSGNPNA
+2355 
-2365 VSPVGAKGLMQIMKN
+2365 
-2380 TAKQPGFGVKPF
+2380 
-2392 EGDNLLDPKENV
+2392 NV
-2404 RFGTDY
+2404 FQ
-2410 IYALEKKL
+2410 EK
-2418 GSKRDAAVAYNWGY
+2418 
-2432 GNAKRWLKEGADL
+2432 
-2445 DKLPKETRNYI
+2445 
-2456 RKLELD
+2456 